1 MESGLAAL
9 PVAVTQQNNTT
20 TNAQKNKGGF
30 GGGLLY
36 ILRNIGAGIVGVGEG
51 IYDYIVGGFAK
62 AAGNESYA
70 RRLMENNI
78 SVRMQQRAYEDFNPN
93 KGWEFAGQVAS
104 GIGQST
110 VGLVVAAGLTAATG
124 GGALVAGLASG
135 ATIGLSAAGLST
147 ADAYNKTGELGGKEF
162 LYGAASGLVEG
173 GLEGVTGAAGKI
185 GARVAKQTA
194 RSTAKNVVRKS
205 LVKDVFTDAC
215 GEFVEESLSEIIQP
229 YLERGLK
236 IDENAENATAQEV
249 VYAGLVGFVSGALM
263 SGTTSAAMSA
273 RNAARGDN
281 AIKTGKV
288 NEIINE
294 ATAISKYVTEAENS
308 KLVLPAFRD
317 MTASLNAYNNTA
329 DKTSLLAKTYLGEV
343 QRGIAY
349 VRASAFVQNSRDNIM
364 NNADAI
370 VDWYAKQGQTISA
383 DDIRA
388 DKDGIATRIA
398 ISDVAG
404 KLIMPDYTSR
414 TMGTAINKAE
424 KEFRKKGIISDETN
438 NEIVDAYR
446 QMERLNVERNGG
458 TIDEADYTYSQD
470 YRITADDLKKFKD
483 GADFMQKR
491 DMLADNY
498 ENSYD
503 RDNQNMAIFS
513 AISSGKTTVAE
524 VEAIKKLA
532 KRGGVKVRWE
542 NIPIKDG
549 NVVNG
554 SYESGTITINVR
566 GVDSFSR
573 TVVHEYIHNIAKN
586 AQTVFAK
593 LRTAIESV
601 CAENAELQKV
611 YDNAIEAYKK
621 AEPGKSD
628 AYYAEDAVCKVAE
641 RFISEFGTNEKGKID
656 LSNVDKGHIRTIR
669 EFFNRIRER
678 VKQFGVKKSND
689 NMTNVIRILDE
700 ILSKK
705 TVDKSKNVANN
716 KVKGEVEYARY
727 SIDQQDAENQ
737 FRRLQEASKRLSD
750 RDVALYHSGREQVDE
765 IVRGRLARVF
775 RDKLGAERSRL
786 RYDIRVLKNSETG
799 ADVKIYEN
807 VSAQTFHDIFEIV
820 HKYLKYGDAVD
831 VHNVKSSEW
840 SVGYADTKNFL
851 TSDGLGGFA
860 ITKNGDL
867 VSVFNLGQKGFLRS
881 ISDYVKEQGAKTLDC
896 YNSIAQPLPIMYKK
910 LGFQSASVL
919 EFNYDIIAEDRGK
932 AYADEFVKTYGEAPV
947 HFMVLTDQN
956 VETKHFSKDQYDE
969 AVAYQQSFTKKIKEN
984 NRKSYAGQ
992 QSQTWDESR
1001 RDRAIDMMLDKKSP
1015 EEIYRETGLFIGA
1028 DGYMRYEIDDSKMKV
1043 NRHIP
1048 VSDSSTLSSIDKT
1061 NKLNEHYKERVI
1073 YYERT
1078 IEDFQT
1084 RLDGYNLPDFVVED
1098 YKKSIRRYK
1107 KEIADIKKE
1116 IRINDNRLNLLLN
1129 EAQVNID
1136 IDKAGVNALYN
1147 KDTTTKAKLSEIITH
1162 DELFKAYPQI
1172 RNVEIVFNKNM
1183 KKGEFANATI
1193 PQKGGVRSSAYIE
1206 VSKQAFYKDGVFSVD
1221 EFKKTLMHEV
1231 QHIIQAYEGF
1241 ANGSLPSEQ
1250 YERLRR
1256 IAVAD
1261 YKKNPSAYKNIA
1273 DTAEEFADV
1282 MVTPR
1287 DAFRAYQNV
1296 YGEQEAR
1303 NVEDRLKLSKE
1314 ERAKTMPFAGNK
1326 DSILSTGERPI
1337 NGVASQKS
1345 YTDEFATLAMQ
1356 WAHSDKTKVGERTIR
1371 FKGDVPVVI
1380 EKTEDGFRKI
1390 RIKEKAES
1398 SLWRKVN
1405 EHNDRQRESG
1415 VLTDAGRL
1423 RTLPGDLL
1431 GNSGNDEQ
1439 RHKQG
1444 ERDGGLYRGKSQR
1457 DRNGTDKQS
1466 DGDRRYS
1473 ISDQLEQA
1481 HPLLEMPTH
1490 ERSKRIVDIKERAK
1504 DTKTSFLIGWV
1515 NAQAGIEKYCKLLG
1529 EKNIEATTNFARA
1542 SSSAANYMIEKE
1554 LRPLFE
1560 SLKKGRSYDKEYAT
1574 VFMEYLLHW
1583 HNTDRMAQGIEKPV
1597 FGESVSAEDSRARI
1611 SNIEKVHPEF
1621 KALAVQV
1628 WEYGKKLL
1636 TMQKDGGLIT
1646 QELYDT
1652 LSARYPH
1659 YVPTFRDGEGAQ
1671 TIGAIRGKGFIEIN
1685 RSIKSAKGS
1694 DLNILPIDVML
1705 ARKTMQIFKASRIN
1719 AVAQSLCRA
1728 GIADEN
1734 MSRVAVIGR
1743 ERVNA
1748 DVDYDLYRP
1757 KNNQITFFEN
1767 GEAVTLA
1774 VSSDIF
1780 KGFDAFH
1787 SNPNSEW
1794 NNPIL
1799 NATTKWNNAFKK
1811 LVTAYNPFFTVR
1823 NALRDLQD
1831 AGLYTRHSWAQFAK
1845 NYAVAY
1851 KEITTNGKYWQEY
1864 RAAGGLNS
1872 SVFDYE
1878 RGYKRSPSGLK
1889 KALSIIETVNIAVEQ
1904 APRLSEFISS
1914 RQAGV
1919 GVEQSLLN
1927 AADVTVNFGRSGV
1940 FARKLN
1946 STAVPFLNPSIQGF
1960 DKFIR
1965 TAFGRKTAKEWVRL
1979 IIRAAMLGIG
1989 AGLLNDLLLG
1999 DDDEYKNLRQT
2010 DKENYYILKIGQG
2023 KFLKLP
2029 KGRINAS
2036 IGQIFYTSKQLANK
2050 EKVDWKS
2057 ELSNLNANMS
2067 PVENLGRFVWSP
2079 FTDAA
2084 SNRTWYGTPIES
2096 TKFENVAPKNRYDEN
2111 TSSIAIAIGKAIN
2124 YSPKKIN
2131 YLLDQY
2137 TGIIGDIVLPVTTKA
2152 SSRNIIEQNFTLDSV
2167 SQSKTST
2174 AFYDEIEEAT
2184 YAKND
2189 GDLLAKAKLS
2199 YLNKMKKKV
2208 SDLNR
2213 KKREIQ
2219 NSGLS
2224 NSEKKEQVRALQ
2236 VLINGIQNTALQN
2249 VGIFED
2255 ELSRYNL
2262 TDETYDAV
2270 YLAAYRSAFGA
2281 QSAFEQYDTNVY
2293 AKAKLMN
2300 TLGIDYENYFDI
2312 YFTLK
2317 TTENDVDKK
2326 GNVVKGSKK
2335 NKATKYIKSLKGL
2348 SAVQKAII
2356 LATAGYSLNDSLKS
2370 KVKSLAKG
2378 LSEEDKAML
2387 YNICGITDKKKSITA
2402 VA

>member
-36 ILRNIGAGIVGVGEG
+36 ILRNIGAGVVGVGEG

-78 SVRMQQRAYEDFNPN
+78 SGRMQQQAYEDFNPN

-263 SGTTSAAMSA
+263 SGTTSTAMSA

-343 QRGIAY
+343 QRGIAN

-424 KEFRKKGIISDETN
+424 KEFRKRGIISDETN

-700 ILSKK
+700 ILSEK

-716 KVKGEVEYARY
+716 
-727 SIDQQDAENQ
+727 
-737 FRRLQEASKRLSD
+737 
-750 RDVALYHSGREQVDE
+750 
-765 IVRGRLARVF
+765 
-775 RDKLGAERSRL
+775 
-786 RYDIRVLKNSETG
+786 T
-799 ADVKIYEN
+799 
-807 VSAQTFHDIFEIV
+807 
-820 HKYLKYGDAVD
+820 
-831 VHNVKSSEW
+831 
-840 SVGYADTKNFL
+840 
-851 TSDGLGGFA
+851 
-860 ITKNGDL
+860 
-867 VSVFNLGQKGFLRS
+867 
-881 ISDYVKEQGAKTLDC
+881 
-896 YNSIAQPLPIMYKK
+896 
-910 LGFQSASVL
+910 
-919 EFNYDIIAEDRGK
+919 
-932 AYADEFVKTYGEAPV
+932 
-947 HFMVLTDQN
+947 
-956 VETKHFSKDQYDE
+956 
-969 AVAYQQSFTKKIKEN
+969 EN

-992 QSQTWDESR
+992 HSQTWDESR

-1073 YYERT
+1073 YYEMT
-1078 IEDFQT
+1078 IDDFQT
-1084 RLDGYNLPDFVVED
+1084 RLDGYNLPDFVVAD

-1116 IRINDNRLNLLLN
+1116 IRINDNRLKLLLN

-1380 EKTEDGFRKI
+1380 EKTVEGFRKVAT
-1390 RIKEKAES
+1390 IKQNAEYNKILES
-1398 SLWRKVN
+1398 IN
-1405 EHNDRQRESG
+1405 EHNDRARDSG
-1415 VLTDAGRL
+1415 LYDNIEVTEFGR
-1423 RTLPGDLL
+1423 RNNS
-1431 GNSGNDEQ
+1431 GNSGNDGQ
-1439 RHKQG
+1439 RYGQNA
-1444 ERDGGLYRGKSQR
+1444 RDGRVYQEKSER
-1457 DRNGTDKQS
+1457 NGNGTDKQS

-1628 WEYGKKLL
+1628 WKYGKKLL

-2050 EKVDWKS
+2050 EKVDWKA

-2096 TKFENVAPKNRYDEN
+2096 AKFENVAPKNRYDEN

-2208 SDLNR
+2208 SDLTR
-2213 KKREIQ
+2213 QKRDIQ

-2281 QSAFEQYDTNVY
+2281 QSAFEQYDANVY

>member
-78 SVRMQQRAYEDFNPN
+78 SGRMQQRAYEDFNPN

-263 SGTTSAAMSA
+263 SGTTSTAMSA

-288 NEIINE
+288 NEIISE

-343 QRGIAY
+343 QRGIAN

-398 ISDVAG
+398 INDVAG

-656 LSNVDKGHIRTIR
+656 LSSVDKGHIRTIR

-716 KVKGEVEYARY
+716 
-727 SIDQQDAENQ
+727 
-737 FRRLQEASKRLSD
+737 
-750 RDVALYHSGREQVDE
+750 
-765 IVRGRLARVF
+765 
-775 RDKLGAERSRL
+775 
-786 RYDIRVLKNSETG
+786 T
-799 ADVKIYEN
+799 
-807 VSAQTFHDIFEIV
+807 
-820 HKYLKYGDAVD
+820 
-831 VHNVKSSEW
+831 
-840 SVGYADTKNFL
+840 
-851 TSDGLGGFA
+851 
-860 ITKNGDL
+860 
-867 VSVFNLGQKGFLRS
+867 
-881 ISDYVKEQGAKTLDC
+881 
-896 YNSIAQPLPIMYKK
+896 
-910 LGFQSASVL
+910 
-919 EFNYDIIAEDRGK
+919 
-932 AYADEFVKTYGEAPV
+932 
-947 HFMVLTDQN
+947 
-956 VETKHFSKDQYDE
+956 
-969 AVAYQQSFTKKIKEN
+969 EN

-992 QSQTWDESR
+992 HSQTWDESR

-1073 YYERT
+1073 YYEMT

-1098 YKKSIRRYK
+1098 YQKSIRRYK

-1116 IRINDNRLNLLLN
+1116 IRINDNRLKLLLN

-1147 KDTTTKAKLSEIITH
+1147 KDKTTKAKLSEIITH

-1206 VSKQAFYKDGVFSVD
+1206 VSKQAFYKDGVFSVG

-1583 HNTDRMAQGIEKPV
+1583 HNTDRMAQGVEKPV

-1757 KNNQITFFEN
+1757 KDNQITFFEN

-1914 RQAGV
+1914 RQAGI

-2096 TKFENVAPKNRYDEN
+2096 AKFENVAPKNRYDEN

-2167 SQSKTST
+2167 SQSTTST

-2213 KKREIQ
+2213 QKREIQ

-2281 QSAFEQYDTNVY
+2281 QSAFEQYDANVY

>member
-78 SVRMQQRAYEDFNPN
+78 SGRMQQRAYEDFNPN

-263 SGTTSAAMSA
+263 SGTTSTAMSA

-343 QRGIAY
+343 QRGIAN

-424 KEFRKKGIISDETN
+424 KEFRKRGIISDETN

-716 KVKGEVEYARY
+716 
-727 SIDQQDAENQ
+727 
-737 FRRLQEASKRLSD
+737 
-750 RDVALYHSGREQVDE
+750 
-765 IVRGRLARVF
+765 
-775 RDKLGAERSRL
+775 
-786 RYDIRVLKNSETG
+786 T
-799 ADVKIYEN
+799 
-807 VSAQTFHDIFEIV
+807 
-820 HKYLKYGDAVD
+820 
-831 VHNVKSSEW
+831 
-840 SVGYADTKNFL
+840 
-851 TSDGLGGFA
+851 
-860 ITKNGDL
+860 
-867 VSVFNLGQKGFLRS
+867 
-881 ISDYVKEQGAKTLDC
+881 
-896 YNSIAQPLPIMYKK
+896 
-910 LGFQSASVL
+910 
-919 EFNYDIIAEDRGK
+919 
-932 AYADEFVKTYGEAPV
+932 
-947 HFMVLTDQN
+947 
-956 VETKHFSKDQYDE
+956 
-969 AVAYQQSFTKKIKEN
+969 EN

-992 QSQTWDESR
+992 HSQTWDESR

-1048 VSDSSTLSSIDKT
+1048 VSDSSTLSNINKT

-1073 YYERT
+1073 YYEMT
-1078 IEDFQT
+1078 IDDFQT

-1116 IRINDNRLNLLLN
+1116 IRINDNRLKLLLN

-1147 KDTTTKAKLSEIITH
+1147 KDKTTKAKLSEIITH

-1390 RIKEKAES
+1390 RTKEKAES

-1757 KNNQITFFEN
+1757 KDNQITFFEN

-1914 RQAGV
+1914 RQAGI

-2096 TKFENVAPKNRYDEN
+2096 AKFENVAPKNRYDEN

-2213 KKREIQ
+2213 QKRDIQ

>member
-36 ILRNIGAGIVGVGEG
+36 ILRNIGAGVVGVGEG

-78 SVRMQQRAYEDFNPN
+78 SGRMQQRAYEDFNPN

-263 SGTTSAAMSA
+263 SGTTSTAMSA

-446 QMERLNVERNGG
+446 QMERLKVERNGG

-586 AQTVFAK
+586 AQTVFAN

-700 ILSKK
+700 ILSEK

-716 KVKGEVEYARY
+716 
-727 SIDQQDAENQ
+727 
-737 FRRLQEASKRLSD
+737 
-750 RDVALYHSGREQVDE
+750 
-765 IVRGRLARVF
+765 
-775 RDKLGAERSRL
+775 
-786 RYDIRVLKNSETG
+786 T
-799 ADVKIYEN
+799 
-807 VSAQTFHDIFEIV
+807 
-820 HKYLKYGDAVD
+820 
-831 VHNVKSSEW
+831 
-840 SVGYADTKNFL
+840 
-851 TSDGLGGFA
+851 
-860 ITKNGDL
+860 
-867 VSVFNLGQKGFLRS
+867 
-881 ISDYVKEQGAKTLDC
+881 
-896 YNSIAQPLPIMYKK
+896 
-910 LGFQSASVL
+910 
-919 EFNYDIIAEDRGK
+919 
-932 AYADEFVKTYGEAPV
+932 
-947 HFMVLTDQN
+947 
-956 VETKHFSKDQYDE
+956 
-969 AVAYQQSFTKKIKEN
+969 EN

-992 QSQTWDESR
+992 HSQTWDESR

-1015 EEIYRETGLFIGA
+1015 EEIYSETGLFIGA

-1073 YYERT
+1073 YYEMT

-1084 RLDGYNLPDFVVED
+1084 RLDGYNLPDFVAAD

-1116 IRINDNRLNLLLN
+1116 IRINDNRLKLLLN

-1206 VSKQAFYKDGVFSVD
+1206 VSKQAFYKDGAFSVD

-1273 DTAEEFADV
+1273 DTAEDFADV

-1337 NGVASQKS
+1337 NGVASRKS

-1356 WAHSDKTKVGERTIR
+1356 WAHSDKTKVGEQTVR
-1371 FKGDVPVVI
+1371 FKGDKAVLI
-1380 EKTEDGFRKI
+1380 EKTQDSYIIVAEFSN
-1390 RIKEKAES
+1390 IKEISQWRQIYEKYDRRREN
-1398 SLWRKVN
+1398 SLDGYSKKFEIADGDVRVVMRDDGRKV
-1405 EHNDRQRESG
+1405 
-1415 VLTDAGRL
+1415 
-1423 RTLPGDLL
+1423 
-1431 GNSGNDEQ
+1431 
-1439 RHKQG
+1439 G
-1444 ERDGGLYRGKSQR
+1444 ERGRISEIYQEKSER
-1457 DRNGTDKQS
+1457 NRNGTDKQS

-1628 WEYGKKLL
+1628 WKYGKKLL

-1734 MSRVAVIGR
+1734 MSRVAVIER

-1799 NATTKWNNAFKK
+1799 NATTKWNSAFKK

-1914 RQAGV
+1914 RQAGI

-1940 FARKLN
+1940 FAKKLN

-2096 TKFENVAPKNRYDEN
+2096 AKFENVAPKNRYDEN

-2213 KKREIQ
+2213 QKREIQ

>member
-1 MESGLAAL
+1 MGSGLAAL

-70 RRLMENNI
+70 RHLMENNI
-78 SVRMQQRAYEDFNPN
+78 SGRMQQRAYEDFNPN

-263 SGTTSAAMSA
+263 SGTTSTAMSA

-343 QRGIAY
+343 QRGIAN

-700 ILSKK
+700 ILSEK

-716 KVKGEVEYARY
+716 
-727 SIDQQDAENQ
+727 
-737 FRRLQEASKRLSD
+737 
-750 RDVALYHSGREQVDE
+750 
-765 IVRGRLARVF
+765 
-775 RDKLGAERSRL
+775 
-786 RYDIRVLKNSETG
+786 T
-799 ADVKIYEN
+799 
-807 VSAQTFHDIFEIV
+807 
-820 HKYLKYGDAVD
+820 
-831 VHNVKSSEW
+831 
-840 SVGYADTKNFL
+840 
-851 TSDGLGGFA
+851 
-860 ITKNGDL
+860 
-867 VSVFNLGQKGFLRS
+867 
-881 ISDYVKEQGAKTLDC
+881 
-896 YNSIAQPLPIMYKK
+896 
-910 LGFQSASVL
+910 
-919 EFNYDIIAEDRGK
+919 
-932 AYADEFVKTYGEAPV
+932 
-947 HFMVLTDQN
+947 
-956 VETKHFSKDQYDE
+956 
-969 AVAYQQSFTKKIKEN
+969 EN

-992 QSQTWDESR
+992 HSQTWDESR

-1048 VSDSSTLSSIDKT
+1048 VSDNSTLSNINKT

-1073 YYERT
+1073 YYEMT

-1084 RLDGYNLPDFVVED
+1084 RLDGYNLPDFVAAD

-1116 IRINDNRLNLLLN
+1116 IRINDNRLKLLLN

-1147 KDTTTKAKLSEIITH
+1147 KDKTTKAKLSEIITH

-1206 VSKQAFYKDGVFSVD
+1206 VSKQAFYKDGVFSVG

-1273 DTAEEFADV
+1273 DTAEDFADV

-1356 WAHSDKTKVGERTIR
+1356 WAHSDKTKVGDWTIR
-1371 FKGDVPVVI
+1371 FKGDVPILI

-1390 RIKEKAES
+1390 RSVKITDYYS
-1398 SLWRKVN
+1398 QWREVN
-1405 EHNDRQRESG
+1405 EHNNRQRESG
-1415 VLTDAGRL
+1415 VLTDIGGL
-1423 RTLPGDLL
+1423 RSLQRDVL
-1431 GNSGNDEQ
+1431 GNSGNDG
-1439 RHKQG
+1439 RRSKQN
-1444 ERDGGLYRGKSQR
+1444 ERDGGFYRSKSQR
-1457 DRNGTDKQS
+1457 DGNGTVEKS
-1466 DGDRRYS
+1466 VGDIRYS

-1628 WEYGKKLL
+1628 WKYGKKLL

-2050 EKVDWKS
+2050 EKVDWKA

-2096 TKFENVAPKNRYDEN
+2096 AKFENVAPKNRYDEN

-2208 SDLNR
+2208 SDLTR
-2213 KKREIQ
+2213 QKRDIQ

-2378 LSEEDKAML
+2378 LSKEDKAML

>member
-78 SVRMQQRAYEDFNPN
+78 SGRMQQRAYEDFNPN

-263 SGTTSAAMSA
+263 SGTTSTAMSA

-343 QRGIAY
+343 QRGIAN

-424 KEFRKKGIISDETN
+424 KEFRKRGIISDETN

-716 KVKGEVEYARY
+716 
-727 SIDQQDAENQ
+727 
-737 FRRLQEASKRLSD
+737 
-750 RDVALYHSGREQVDE
+750 
-765 IVRGRLARVF
+765 
-775 RDKLGAERSRL
+775 
-786 RYDIRVLKNSETG
+786 T
-799 ADVKIYEN
+799 
-807 VSAQTFHDIFEIV
+807 
-820 HKYLKYGDAVD
+820 
-831 VHNVKSSEW
+831 
-840 SVGYADTKNFL
+840 
-851 TSDGLGGFA
+851 
-860 ITKNGDL
+860 
-867 VSVFNLGQKGFLRS
+867 
-881 ISDYVKEQGAKTLDC
+881 
-896 YNSIAQPLPIMYKK
+896 
-910 LGFQSASVL
+910 
-919 EFNYDIIAEDRGK
+919 
-932 AYADEFVKTYGEAPV
+932 
-947 HFMVLTDQN
+947 
-956 VETKHFSKDQYDE
+956 
-969 AVAYQQSFTKKIKEN
+969 EN

-992 QSQTWDESR
+992 HSQTWDESR

-1048 VSDSSTLSSIDKT
+1048 VSDSSTLSNINKT

-1073 YYERT
+1073 YYEMT
-1078 IEDFQT
+1078 IDDFQT

-1116 IRINDNRLNLLLN
+1116 IRINDNRLKLLLN

-1147 KDTTTKAKLSEIITH
+1147 KDKTTKAKLSEIITH

-1583 HNTDRMAQGIEKPV
+1583 HNTDRMVQGIEKPV

-1757 KNNQITFFEN
+1757 KDNQITFFEN

-2050 EKVDWKS
+2050 EKVDWKA

>member
-78 SVRMQQRAYEDFNPN
+78 SGRMQQRAYEDFNPN

-263 SGTTSAAMSA
+263 SGTTSTAMSA

-343 QRGIAY
+343 QRGIAN

-716 KVKGEVEYARY
+716 
-727 SIDQQDAENQ
+727 
-737 FRRLQEASKRLSD
+737 
-750 RDVALYHSGREQVDE
+750 
-765 IVRGRLARVF
+765 
-775 RDKLGAERSRL
+775 
-786 RYDIRVLKNSETG
+786 T
-799 ADVKIYEN
+799 
-807 VSAQTFHDIFEIV
+807 
-820 HKYLKYGDAVD
+820 
-831 VHNVKSSEW
+831 
-840 SVGYADTKNFL
+840 
-851 TSDGLGGFA
+851 
-860 ITKNGDL
+860 
-867 VSVFNLGQKGFLRS
+867 
-881 ISDYVKEQGAKTLDC
+881 
-896 YNSIAQPLPIMYKK
+896 
-910 LGFQSASVL
+910 
-919 EFNYDIIAEDRGK
+919 
-932 AYADEFVKTYGEAPV
+932 
-947 HFMVLTDQN
+947 
-956 VETKHFSKDQYDE
+956 
-969 AVAYQQSFTKKIKEN
+969 EN

-992 QSQTWDESR
+992 HSQTWDESR

-1048 VSDSSTLSSIDKT
+1048 VSDSSTLSNINKT

-1098 YKKSIRRYK
+1098 YQKSIRRYK

-1116 IRINDNRLNLLLN
+1116 IRINDNRLKLLLN

-1206 VSKQAFYKDGVFSVD
+1206 VSKQAFYKDGAFSVG

-1356 WAHSDKTKVGERTIR
+1356 WAHSDKTKVGDWTVR
-1371 FKGDVPVVI
+1371 FKGDVPIVI

-1390 RIKEKAES
+1390 RTKEKAES

-1405 EHNDRQRESG
+1405 EHNDRKRESG

-1457 DRNGTDKQS
+1457 DGNGTVEKS
-1466 DGDRRYS
+1466 GGDRRYS

-1597 FGESVSAEDSRARI
+1597 FGESVSEEDSRARI

-1628 WEYGKKLL
+1628 WKYGKKLL

-1799 NATTKWNNAFKK
+1799 NATTKWNNTFKK

-2096 TKFENVAPKNRYDEN
+2096 AKFENVAPKNRYDEN

-2208 SDLNR
+2208 SDLTR
-2213 KKREIQ
+2213 QKRDIQ

-2281 QSAFEQYDTNVY
+2281 QSAFEQYDANVY

-2348 SAVQKAII
+2348 SAAQKAII

>member
-78 SVRMQQRAYEDFNPN
+78 SGRMQQRAYDDFNPN

-263 SGTTSAAMSA
+263 SGTTSTAMSA

-343 QRGIAY
+343 QRGIAN

-542 NIPIKDG
+542 NVPIKDG

-554 SYESGTITINVR
+554 SYESGMITINVR

-689 NMTNVIRILDE
+689 NMTNVIKILDE

-716 KVKGEVEYARY
+716 
-727 SIDQQDAENQ
+727 
-737 FRRLQEASKRLSD
+737 
-750 RDVALYHSGREQVDE
+750 
-765 IVRGRLARVF
+765 
-775 RDKLGAERSRL
+775 
-786 RYDIRVLKNSETG
+786 T
-799 ADVKIYEN
+799 
-807 VSAQTFHDIFEIV
+807 
-820 HKYLKYGDAVD
+820 
-831 VHNVKSSEW
+831 
-840 SVGYADTKNFL
+840 
-851 TSDGLGGFA
+851 
-860 ITKNGDL
+860 
-867 VSVFNLGQKGFLRS
+867 
-881 ISDYVKEQGAKTLDC
+881 
-896 YNSIAQPLPIMYKK
+896 
-910 LGFQSASVL
+910 
-919 EFNYDIIAEDRGK
+919 
-932 AYADEFVKTYGEAPV
+932 
-947 HFMVLTDQN
+947 
-956 VETKHFSKDQYDE
+956 
-969 AVAYQQSFTKKIKEN
+969 EN

-992 QSQTWDESR
+992 HSQTWDESR

-1048 VSDSSTLSSIDKT
+1048 VSDSSTLSSINKT

-1073 YYERT
+1073 YYERK

-1116 IRINDNRLNLLLN
+1116 IRITDNRLKLLLN

-1206 VSKQAFYKDGVFSVD
+1206 VSKQAFYKDGVFSVG

-1380 EKTEDGFRKI
+1380 EKTIEGFRQVATIKQNADYNKI
-1390 RIKEKAES
+1390 LES
-1398 SLWRKVN
+1398 IN
-1405 EHNDRQRESG
+1405 EHNDRARDSG
-1415 VLTDAGRL
+1415 LYDNIEVTEFGR
-1423 RTLPGDLL
+1423 RNNS
-1431 GNSGNDEQ
+1431 GNSGNDGQ
-1439 RHKQG
+1439 RYGQNA
-1444 ERDGGLYRGKSQR
+1444 RDGRVYQEKSER
-1457 DRNGTDKQS
+1457 NGNGTDKQS

-1628 WEYGKKLL
+1628 WKYGKKLL

-2050 EKVDWKS
+2050 EKVDWKA

-2096 TKFENVAPKNRYDEN
+2096 AKFENVAPKNRYDEN

-2213 KKREIQ
+2213 KKRDIQ

-2281 QSAFEQYDTNVY
+2281 QSAFEQYDANVY

>member
-70 RRLMENNI
+70 RHLMENNI
-78 SVRMQQRAYEDFNPN
+78 SGRMQQRAYEDFNPN

-263 SGTTSAAMSA
+263 SGTTSTAMSA

-288 NEIINE
+288 NEIISE

-542 NIPIKDG
+542 NVPIKDG

-669 EFFNRIRER
+669 EFFNRIKER

-716 KVKGEVEYARY
+716 
-727 SIDQQDAENQ
+727 
-737 FRRLQEASKRLSD
+737 
-750 RDVALYHSGREQVDE
+750 
-765 IVRGRLARVF
+765 
-775 RDKLGAERSRL
+775 
-786 RYDIRVLKNSETG
+786 T
-799 ADVKIYEN
+799 
-807 VSAQTFHDIFEIV
+807 
-820 HKYLKYGDAVD
+820 
-831 VHNVKSSEW
+831 
-840 SVGYADTKNFL
+840 
-851 TSDGLGGFA
+851 
-860 ITKNGDL
+860 
-867 VSVFNLGQKGFLRS
+867 
-881 ISDYVKEQGAKTLDC
+881 
-896 YNSIAQPLPIMYKK
+896 
-910 LGFQSASVL
+910 
-919 EFNYDIIAEDRGK
+919 
-932 AYADEFVKTYGEAPV
+932 
-947 HFMVLTDQN
+947 
-956 VETKHFSKDQYDE
+956 
-969 AVAYQQSFTKKIKEN
+969 EN

-992 QSQTWDESR
+992 HSQTWDESR

-1048 VSDSSTLSSIDKT
+1048 VSDNSTLSSIDKT

-1116 IRINDNRLNLLLN
+1116 IRINDNRLKLLLN

-1371 FKGDVPVVI
+1371 FKGDVPFVI
-1380 EKTEDGFRKI
+1380 EKTVDGFRKI
-1390 RIKEKAES
+1390 S
-1398 SLWRKVN
+1398 SVKITDYYLQWRKVN
-1405 EHNDRQRESG
+1405 EHNNRQRESG
-1415 VLTDAGRL
+1415 VLTDIGGL
-1423 RTLPGDLL
+1423 RSLQRDVL
-1431 GNSGNDEQ
+1431 GNSGNDG
-1439 RHKQG
+1439 RRSKQN

-1457 DRNGTDKQS
+1457 DGNGTDKQS

-1628 WEYGKKLL
+1628 WKYGKKLL

-2096 TKFENVAPKNRYDEN
+2096 AKFENVAPKNRYDEN

-2213 KKREIQ
+2213 QKRDIQ

>member
-36 ILRNIGAGIVGVGEG
+36 VLRNIGAGVVGVGEG

-78 SVRMQQRAYEDFNPN
+78 SGRMQQRAYEDFNPN

-263 SGTTSAAMSA
+263 SGTTSTAMSA

-343 QRGIAY
+343 QRGIAN

-424 KEFRKKGIISDETN
+424 KEFRKRGIISDETN

-700 ILSKK
+700 ILSEK

-716 KVKGEVEYARY
+716 
-727 SIDQQDAENQ
+727 
-737 FRRLQEASKRLSD
+737 
-750 RDVALYHSGREQVDE
+750 
-765 IVRGRLARVF
+765 
-775 RDKLGAERSRL
+775 
-786 RYDIRVLKNSETG
+786 T
-799 ADVKIYEN
+799 
-807 VSAQTFHDIFEIV
+807 
-820 HKYLKYGDAVD
+820 
-831 VHNVKSSEW
+831 
-840 SVGYADTKNFL
+840 
-851 TSDGLGGFA
+851 
-860 ITKNGDL
+860 
-867 VSVFNLGQKGFLRS
+867 
-881 ISDYVKEQGAKTLDC
+881 
-896 YNSIAQPLPIMYKK
+896 
-910 LGFQSASVL
+910 
-919 EFNYDIIAEDRGK
+919 
-932 AYADEFVKTYGEAPV
+932 
-947 HFMVLTDQN
+947 
-956 VETKHFSKDQYDE
+956 
-969 AVAYQQSFTKKIKEN
+969 EN

-992 QSQTWDESR
+992 HSQTWDESR

-1073 YYERT
+1073 YYEMT

-1084 RLDGYNLPDFVVED
+1084 RLDGYNLPDFVAAD

-1116 IRINDNRLNLLLN
+1116 IRINDNRLKLLLN

-1147 KDTTTKAKLSEIITH
+1147 KDKTTKAKLSEIITH

-1273 DTAEEFADV
+1273 DTAEDFADV

-1356 WAHSDKTKVGERTIR
+1356 WAHSDKTKVGDWTIR
-1371 FKGDVPVVI
+1371 FKGDVPILI

-1390 RIKEKAES
+1390 RSVKITDYYS
-1398 SLWRKVN
+1398 QWREVN
-1405 EHNDRQRESG
+1405 EHNNRQRESG
-1415 VLTDAGRL
+1415 VLTDIGGL
-1423 RTLPGDLL
+1423 RSLQRDVL
-1431 GNSGNDEQ
+1431 GNSGNDG
-1439 RHKQG
+1439 RRSKQN
-1444 ERDGGLYRGKSQR
+1444 ERDGGFYRSKSQR
-1457 DRNGTDKQS
+1457 DGNGTVEKS
-1466 DGDRRYS
+1466 VGDIRYS

-1628 WEYGKKLL
+1628 WKYGKKLL

>member
-78 SVRMQQRAYEDFNPN
+78 SGRMQQRAYEDFNPN

-343 QRGIAY
+343 QRGIAN

-438 NEIVDAYR
+438 NEIVDSYR

-542 NIPIKDG
+542 NVPIKDG

-689 NMTNVIRILDE
+689 NMTNVIKILDE

-716 KVKGEVEYARY
+716 
-727 SIDQQDAENQ
+727 
-737 FRRLQEASKRLSD
+737 
-750 RDVALYHSGREQVDE
+750 
-765 IVRGRLARVF
+765 
-775 RDKLGAERSRL
+775 
-786 RYDIRVLKNSETG
+786 
-799 ADVKIYEN
+799 
-807 VSAQTFHDIFEIV
+807 
-820 HKYLKYGDAVD
+820 
-831 VHNVKSSEW
+831 
-840 SVGYADTKNFL
+840 
-851 TSDGLGGFA
+851 
-860 ITKNGDL
+860 
-867 VSVFNLGQKGFLRS
+867 
-881 ISDYVKEQGAKTLDC
+881 
-896 YNSIAQPLPIMYKK
+896 M
-910 LGFQSASVL
+910 
-919 EFNYDIIAEDRGK
+919 
-932 AYADEFVKTYGEAPV
+932 
-947 HFMVLTDQN
+947 
-956 VETKHFSKDQYDE
+956 
-969 AVAYQQSFTKKIKEN
+969 EN

-992 QSQTWDESR
+992 HSQTWDESR

-1015 EEIYRETGLFIGA
+1015 EEIYSETGLFIGA

-1073 YYERT
+1073 YYEMT

-1084 RLDGYNLPDFVVED
+1084 RLDGYNLPDFVAAD

-1116 IRINDNRLNLLLN
+1116 IRINDNRLKLLLN

-1356 WAHSDKTKVGERTIR
+1356 WAHSDKTKVGDWTVR
-1371 FKGDVPVVI
+1371 FKGDVPIVI

-1390 RIKEKAES
+1390 RTKEKAES

-1405 EHNDRQRESG
+1405 EHNYRQRESG
-1415 VLTDAGRL
+1415 VLTDIGGL
-1423 RTLPGDLL
+1423 RALQGDLL
-1431 GNSGNDEQ
+1431 GNSGNDERQ
-1439 RHKQG
+1439 SKQN

-1457 DRNGTDKQS
+1457 DGNGTVEKS
-1466 DGDRRYS
+1466 GGDRRYS

-2096 TKFENVAPKNRYDEN
+2096 AKFENVAPKNRYDEN

-2213 KKREIQ
+2213 QKREIQ

>member
-36 ILRNIGAGIVGVGEG
+36 ILRNIGAGVVGVGEG

-70 RRLMENNI
+70 RHLMENNI
-78 SVRMQQRAYEDFNPN
+78 SGRMQQRAYEDFNPN

-263 SGTTSAAMSA
+263 SGTTSTAMSA

-343 QRGIAY
+343 QRGIAN

-573 TVVHEYIHNIAKN
+573 TVVHEYIHNIAKD

-689 NMTNVIRILDE
+689 NMTNVIKILDE

-716 KVKGEVEYARY
+716 
-727 SIDQQDAENQ
+727 
-737 FRRLQEASKRLSD
+737 
-750 RDVALYHSGREQVDE
+750 
-765 IVRGRLARVF
+765 
-775 RDKLGAERSRL
+775 
-786 RYDIRVLKNSETG
+786 
-799 ADVKIYEN
+799 
-807 VSAQTFHDIFEIV
+807 
-820 HKYLKYGDAVD
+820 
-831 VHNVKSSEW
+831 
-840 SVGYADTKNFL
+840 
-851 TSDGLGGFA
+851 
-860 ITKNGDL
+860 
-867 VSVFNLGQKGFLRS
+867 
-881 ISDYVKEQGAKTLDC
+881 
-896 YNSIAQPLPIMYKK
+896 M
-910 LGFQSASVL
+910 
-919 EFNYDIIAEDRGK
+919 
-932 AYADEFVKTYGEAPV
+932 
-947 HFMVLTDQN
+947 
-956 VETKHFSKDQYDE
+956 
-969 AVAYQQSFTKKIKEN
+969 EN

-992 QSQTWDESR
+992 HSQTWDESR

-1015 EEIYRETGLFIGA
+1015 EEIYSETGLFIGA

-1073 YYERT
+1073 YYEMT

-1084 RLDGYNLPDFVVED
+1084 RLDGYNLPDFVAAD

-1116 IRINDNRLNLLLN
+1116 IRINDNRLKLLLN

-1273 DTAEEFADV
+1273 DTAEDFADV

-1337 NGVASQKS
+1337 NGVASRKS

-1356 WAHSDKTKVGERTIR
+1356 WAHSDKTKVGEQTVR
-1371 FKGDVPVVI
+1371 FKGDKAVLI
-1380 EKTEDGFRKI
+1380 EKTQDSYIIVAEFSN
-1390 RIKEKAES
+1390 IKEISQWRQIYEKYDRRREN
-1398 SLWRKVN
+1398 SLDGYSKKFEIADGDVRVVMRDDGRKV
-1405 EHNDRQRESG
+1405 
-1415 VLTDAGRL
+1415 
-1423 RTLPGDLL
+1423 
-1431 GNSGNDEQ
+1431 
-1439 RHKQG
+1439 G
-1444 ERDGGLYRGKSQR
+1444 ERGRISEIYQEKSER
-1457 DRNGTDKQS
+1457 NRNGTDKQS

-1914 RQAGV
+1914 RQAGD

-2096 TKFENVAPKNRYDEN
+2096 AKFENVAPKNRYDEN

-2167 SQSKTST
+2167 SQSTTST

-2213 KKREIQ
+2213 QKREIQ

>member
-70 RRLMENNI
+70 RHLMENNI
-78 SVRMQQRAYEDFNPN
+78 SGRMQQRAYEDFNPN

-263 SGTTSAAMSA
+263 SGTTSTAMSA

-343 QRGIAY
+343 QRGIAN

-542 NIPIKDG
+542 NVPIKDG

-641 RFISEFGTNEKGKID
+641 RFISEFGTNEKGKIA

-716 KVKGEVEYARY
+716 
-727 SIDQQDAENQ
+727 
-737 FRRLQEASKRLSD
+737 
-750 RDVALYHSGREQVDE
+750 
-765 IVRGRLARVF
+765 
-775 RDKLGAERSRL
+775 
-786 RYDIRVLKNSETG
+786 
-799 ADVKIYEN
+799 
-807 VSAQTFHDIFEIV
+807 
-820 HKYLKYGDAVD
+820 
-831 VHNVKSSEW
+831 
-840 SVGYADTKNFL
+840 
-851 TSDGLGGFA
+851 
-860 ITKNGDL
+860 
-867 VSVFNLGQKGFLRS
+867 
-881 ISDYVKEQGAKTLDC
+881 
-896 YNSIAQPLPIMYKK
+896 M
-910 LGFQSASVL
+910 
-919 EFNYDIIAEDRGK
+919 
-932 AYADEFVKTYGEAPV
+932 
-947 HFMVLTDQN
+947 
-956 VETKHFSKDQYDE
+956 
-969 AVAYQQSFTKKIKEN
+969 EN

-992 QSQTWDESR
+992 HSQTWDESR

-1073 YYERT
+1073 YYEMT

-1084 RLDGYNLPDFVVED
+1084 RLDGYNLPDFVAAD

-1116 IRINDNRLNLLLN
+1116 IRINDNRLKLLLN

-1136 IDKAGVNALYN
+1136 IDKVGVNALYN

-1206 VSKQAFYKDGVFSVD
+1206 VSKQAFYKDGVFSVG

-1356 WAHSDKTKVGERTIR
+1356 WAHSDKTKVGDWTVR
-1371 FKGDVPVVI
+1371 FKGDVPIVI

-1390 RIKEKAES
+1390 RTKEKAES

-1405 EHNDRQRESG
+1405 EHNYRQRESG
-1415 VLTDAGRL
+1415 VLTDIGGL
-1423 RTLPGDLL
+1423 RALQGDLL
-1431 GNSGNDEQ
+1431 GNSGNDERQ
-1439 RHKQG
+1439 SKQN

-1457 DRNGTDKQS
+1457 DGNGTVEKS
-1466 DGDRRYS
+1466 GGDRRYS

-1560 SLKKGRSYDKEYAT
+1560 SLKKGHSYDKEYAT

-1583 HNTDRMAQGIEKPV
+1583 HNTDRMAQGVEKPV

-2096 TKFENVAPKNRYDEN
+2096 AKFENVAPKNRYDEN

-2208 SDLNR
+2208 SDLTR
-2213 KKREIQ
+2213 QKRDIQ

-2281 QSAFEQYDTNVY
+2281 QSAFEQYDANVY

-2348 SAVQKAII
+2348 SAVQKAIV

>member
-36 ILRNIGAGIVGVGEG
+36 ILRNIGAGVVGVGEG

-78 SVRMQQRAYEDFNPN
+78 SGRMQQRAYEDFNPN

-263 SGTTSAAMSA
+263 SGTTSTAMSA

-343 QRGIAY
+343 QRGIAN

-542 NIPIKDG
+542 NVPIKDG

-656 LSNVDKGHIRTIR
+656 LSSVDKGHIRTIR

-689 NMTNVIRILDE
+689 NMTNVIKILDE

-716 KVKGEVEYARY
+716 
-727 SIDQQDAENQ
+727 
-737 FRRLQEASKRLSD
+737 
-750 RDVALYHSGREQVDE
+750 
-765 IVRGRLARVF
+765 
-775 RDKLGAERSRL
+775 
-786 RYDIRVLKNSETG
+786 T
-799 ADVKIYEN
+799 
-807 VSAQTFHDIFEIV
+807 
-820 HKYLKYGDAVD
+820 
-831 VHNVKSSEW
+831 
-840 SVGYADTKNFL
+840 
-851 TSDGLGGFA
+851 
-860 ITKNGDL
+860 
-867 VSVFNLGQKGFLRS
+867 
-881 ISDYVKEQGAKTLDC
+881 
-896 YNSIAQPLPIMYKK
+896 
-910 LGFQSASVL
+910 
-919 EFNYDIIAEDRGK
+919 
-932 AYADEFVKTYGEAPV
+932 
-947 HFMVLTDQN
+947 
-956 VETKHFSKDQYDE
+956 
-969 AVAYQQSFTKKIKEN
+969 EN

-992 QSQTWDESR
+992 HSQTWDESR

-1048 VSDSSTLSSIDKT
+1048 VSDSSTLSSIGKT

-1116 IRINDNRLNLLLN
+1116 IRINDNRLKLLLN

-1380 EKTEDGFRKI
+1380 EKTIEGFRKVAT
-1390 RIKEKAES
+1390 IKQNADYNKILES
-1398 SLWRKVN
+1398 IN
-1405 EHNDRQRESG
+1405 EHNDRARDSG
-1415 VLTDAGRL
+1415 LYDNIEVTEFGR
-1423 RTLPGDLL
+1423 RNNS
-1431 GNSGNDEQ
+1431 GNSGNDGQ
-1439 RHKQG
+1439 RYGQNA
-1444 ERDGGLYRGKSQR
+1444 RDGRVYQEKSER
-1457 DRNGTDKQS
+1457 NGNGTDKQS

-1748 DVDYDLYRP
+1748 DVDYDVYRP
-1757 KNNQITFFEN
+1757 KDNQITFFEN

-2096 TKFENVAPKNRYDEN
+2096 AKFENVAPKNRYDEN

-2213 KKREIQ
+2213 QKREIQ

>member
-36 ILRNIGAGIVGVGEG
+36 ILRNIGAGFVGVGEG

-78 SVRMQQRAYEDFNPN
+78 SGRMQQRAYEDFNPN

-263 SGTTSAAMSA
+263 SGTTSTAMSA

-343 QRGIAY
+343 QRGIAN

-689 NMTNVIRILDE
+689 NMTNVIKILDE

-716 KVKGEVEYARY
+716 
-727 SIDQQDAENQ
+727 
-737 FRRLQEASKRLSD
+737 
-750 RDVALYHSGREQVDE
+750 
-765 IVRGRLARVF
+765 
-775 RDKLGAERSRL
+775 
-786 RYDIRVLKNSETG
+786 T
-799 ADVKIYEN
+799 
-807 VSAQTFHDIFEIV
+807 
-820 HKYLKYGDAVD
+820 
-831 VHNVKSSEW
+831 
-840 SVGYADTKNFL
+840 
-851 TSDGLGGFA
+851 
-860 ITKNGDL
+860 
-867 VSVFNLGQKGFLRS
+867 
-881 ISDYVKEQGAKTLDC
+881 
-896 YNSIAQPLPIMYKK
+896 
-910 LGFQSASVL
+910 
-919 EFNYDIIAEDRGK
+919 
-932 AYADEFVKTYGEAPV
+932 
-947 HFMVLTDQN
+947 
-956 VETKHFSKDQYDE
+956 
-969 AVAYQQSFTKKIKEN
+969 EN

-992 QSQTWDESR
+992 HSQTWDESR

-1048 VSDSSTLSSIDKT
+1048 VSDSSTLSNINKT

-1073 YYERT
+1073 YYEMT

-1084 RLDGYNLPDFVVED
+1084 RLDGYNLPDFVAAD

-1116 IRINDNRLNLLLN
+1116 IRINDNRLKLLLN

-1147 KDTTTKAKLSEIITH
+1147 KDKTTKAKLSEIITH

-1273 DTAEEFADV
+1273 DTAEDFADV

-1337 NGVASQKS
+1337 KGVASQKS

-1371 FKGDVPVVI
+1371 FKGDVPIVI

-1390 RIKEKAES
+1390 RTKEKTES

-1405 EHNDRQRESG
+1405 EHNNRQRESG
-1415 VLTDAGRL
+1415 VLTDIGGL
-1423 RTLPGDLL
+1423 RALQGDLL
-1431 GNSGNDEQ
+1431 GNSGNDERQ
-1439 RHKQG
+1439 SKQN

-1457 DRNGTDKQS
+1457 DGNGTDKQS

-1628 WEYGKKLL
+1628 WKYGKKLL

-1914 RQAGV
+1914 RQAGI

-2096 TKFENVAPKNRYDEN
+2096 AKFENVAPKNRYDEN

-2281 QSAFEQYDTNVY
+2281 QSAFEQYDANVY

>member
-78 SVRMQQRAYEDFNPN
+78 SGRMQQRAYEDFNPN

-135 ATIGLSAAGLST
+135 ATIGLSVAGLST

-263 SGTTSAAMSA
+263 SGTTSTAMSA

-343 QRGIAY
+343 QRGIAN

-656 LSNVDKGHIRTIR
+656 LSNVDKEHIRTIR

-716 KVKGEVEYARY
+716 
-727 SIDQQDAENQ
+727 
-737 FRRLQEASKRLSD
+737 
-750 RDVALYHSGREQVDE
+750 
-765 IVRGRLARVF
+765 
-775 RDKLGAERSRL
+775 
-786 RYDIRVLKNSETG
+786 T
-799 ADVKIYEN
+799 
-807 VSAQTFHDIFEIV
+807 
-820 HKYLKYGDAVD
+820 
-831 VHNVKSSEW
+831 
-840 SVGYADTKNFL
+840 
-851 TSDGLGGFA
+851 
-860 ITKNGDL
+860 
-867 VSVFNLGQKGFLRS
+867 
-881 ISDYVKEQGAKTLDC
+881 
-896 YNSIAQPLPIMYKK
+896 
-910 LGFQSASVL
+910 
-919 EFNYDIIAEDRGK
+919 
-932 AYADEFVKTYGEAPV
+932 
-947 HFMVLTDQN
+947 
-956 VETKHFSKDQYDE
+956 
-969 AVAYQQSFTKKIKEN
+969 EN

-992 QSQTWDESR
+992 HSQTWDESR

-1048 VSDSSTLSSIDKT
+1048 VSDSSTLSSINKT

-1098 YKKSIRRYK
+1098 YQKSIRRYK

-1116 IRINDNRLNLLLN
+1116 IRINDNRLKLLLN

-1147 KDTTTKAKLSEIITH
+1147 KDKTTKAKLSEIITH

-1356 WAHSDKTKVGERTIR
+1356 WAHSDKTKVGDWTVR
-1371 FKGDVPVVI
+1371 FKGDVPIVI

-1390 RIKEKAES
+1390 RTKEKAES

-1405 EHNDRQRESG
+1405 EHNDRKRESG

-1457 DRNGTDKQS
+1457 DGNGTVEKS
-1466 DGDRRYS
+1466 GGDRRYS

-1621 KALAVQV
+1621 KTLAVQV
-1628 WEYGKKLL
+1628 WKYGKKLL

-1914 RQAGV
+1914 RQAGI
-1919 GVEQSLLN
+1919 GVEPSLLN

-2096 TKFENVAPKNRYDEN
+2096 AKFENVAPKNRYDEN

-2152 SSRNIIEQNFTLDSV
+2152 SSRNIIEQNFMLDSV

-2281 QSAFEQYDTNVY
+2281 QSAFEQYDANVY

>member
-36 ILRNIGAGIVGVGEG
+36 VLRNIGAGVVGVGEG

-70 RRLMENNI
+70 RHLMENNI
-78 SVRMQQRAYEDFNPN
+78 SGRMQQRAYEDFNPN

-263 SGTTSAAMSA
+263 SGTTSTAMSA
-273 RNAARGDN
+273 LNAARGDN

-343 QRGIAY
+343 QRGIAN

-586 AQTVFAK
+586 AQTVFVK
-593 LRTAIESV
+593 LRTAIENV
-601 CAENAELQKV
+601 CAENAELQKL

-700 ILSKK
+700 ILSEK

-716 KVKGEVEYARY
+716 
-727 SIDQQDAENQ
+727 
-737 FRRLQEASKRLSD
+737 
-750 RDVALYHSGREQVDE
+750 
-765 IVRGRLARVF
+765 
-775 RDKLGAERSRL
+775 
-786 RYDIRVLKNSETG
+786 T
-799 ADVKIYEN
+799 
-807 VSAQTFHDIFEIV
+807 
-820 HKYLKYGDAVD
+820 
-831 VHNVKSSEW
+831 
-840 SVGYADTKNFL
+840 
-851 TSDGLGGFA
+851 
-860 ITKNGDL
+860 
-867 VSVFNLGQKGFLRS
+867 
-881 ISDYVKEQGAKTLDC
+881 
-896 YNSIAQPLPIMYKK
+896 
-910 LGFQSASVL
+910 
-919 EFNYDIIAEDRGK
+919 
-932 AYADEFVKTYGEAPV
+932 
-947 HFMVLTDQN
+947 
-956 VETKHFSKDQYDE
+956 
-969 AVAYQQSFTKKIKEN
+969 EN

-992 QSQTWDESR
+992 HSQTWDESR

-1048 VSDSSTLSSIDKT
+1048 VSDSSTLSSINKT

-1073 YYERT
+1073 YYEMT

-1084 RLDGYNLPDFVVED
+1084 RLDGYNLPDFVAAD

-1116 IRINDNRLNLLLN
+1116 IRINDNRLKLLLN

-1147 KDTTTKAKLSEIITH
+1147 KDKTTKAKLSEIITH

-1206 VSKQAFYKDGVFSVD
+1206 VSKQAFYKDGAFSVG

-1273 DTAEEFADV
+1273 DTAEDFADV

-1371 FKGDVPVVI
+1371 FKGDVPIVI

-1628 WEYGKKLL
+1628 WKYGKKLL

-1757 KNNQITFFEN
+1757 KDNQITFFEN

-1914 RQAGV
+1914 RQAGI

-2050 EKVDWKS
+2050 EKVDWKA

-2096 TKFENVAPKNRYDEN
+2096 AKFENVAPKNRYDEN

-2208 SDLNR
+2208 SDLTR
-2213 KKREIQ
+2213 QKRDIQ

-2281 QSAFEQYDTNVY
+2281 QSAFEQYDANVY

-2378 LSEEDKAML
+2378 LSEEDKVML

>member
-70 RRLMENNI
+70 RHLMENNI
-78 SVRMQQRAYEDFNPN
+78 SGRMQQRAYEDFNPN

-263 SGTTSAAMSA
+263 SGTTSTAMSA

-343 QRGIAY
+343 QRGIAN

-370 VDWYAKQGQTISA
+370 VDWYAKQGQTISE

-424 KEFRKKGIISDETN
+424 KEFRKRGIISDETN

-700 ILSKK
+700 ILSEK

-716 KVKGEVEYARY
+716 
-727 SIDQQDAENQ
+727 
-737 FRRLQEASKRLSD
+737 
-750 RDVALYHSGREQVDE
+750 
-765 IVRGRLARVF
+765 
-775 RDKLGAERSRL
+775 
-786 RYDIRVLKNSETG
+786 T
-799 ADVKIYEN
+799 
-807 VSAQTFHDIFEIV
+807 
-820 HKYLKYGDAVD
+820 
-831 VHNVKSSEW
+831 
-840 SVGYADTKNFL
+840 
-851 TSDGLGGFA
+851 
-860 ITKNGDL
+860 
-867 VSVFNLGQKGFLRS
+867 
-881 ISDYVKEQGAKTLDC
+881 
-896 YNSIAQPLPIMYKK
+896 
-910 LGFQSASVL
+910 
-919 EFNYDIIAEDRGK
+919 
-932 AYADEFVKTYGEAPV
+932 
-947 HFMVLTDQN
+947 
-956 VETKHFSKDQYDE
+956 
-969 AVAYQQSFTKKIKEN
+969 EN

-992 QSQTWDESR
+992 HSQTWDESR

-1048 VSDSSTLSSIDKT
+1048 VSDNSTLSNINKT

-1084 RLDGYNLPDFVVED
+1084 RLDGYNLPDFVAED

-1116 IRINDNRLNLLLN
+1116 IRINDNRLKLLLN

-1356 WAHSDKTKVGERTIR
+1356 WAHSDKTKVGDWTVR
-1371 FKGDVPVVI
+1371 FKGDVPIVI

-1390 RIKEKAES
+1390 RTKEKAES

-1405 EHNDRQRESG
+1405 EHNDRKRESG

-1457 DRNGTDKQS
+1457 DGNGTVEKS
-1466 DGDRRYS
+1466 GGDRRYS

-1597 FGESVSAEDSRARI
+1597 FGESVNAEDSRARI

-1628 WEYGKKLL
+1628 WKYGKKLL

-2096 TKFENVAPKNRYDEN
+2096 AKFENVAPKNRYDEN

-2208 SDLNR
+2208 SDLTR
-2213 KKREIQ
+2213 QKRDIQ

-2281 QSAFEQYDTNVY
+2281 QSAFEQYDANVY

>member
-36 ILRNIGAGIVGVGEG
+36 ILRNIGAGVVGVGEG

-78 SVRMQQRAYEDFNPN
+78 SGRMQQRAYEDFNPN

-263 SGTTSAAMSA
+263 SGTTSTAMSA

-446 QMERLNVERNGG
+446 QMERLKVERNGG

-586 AQTVFAK
+586 AQTVFAN

-700 ILSKK
+700 ILSEK

-716 KVKGEVEYARY
+716 
-727 SIDQQDAENQ
+727 
-737 FRRLQEASKRLSD
+737 
-750 RDVALYHSGREQVDE
+750 
-765 IVRGRLARVF
+765 
-775 RDKLGAERSRL
+775 
-786 RYDIRVLKNSETG
+786 T
-799 ADVKIYEN
+799 
-807 VSAQTFHDIFEIV
+807 
-820 HKYLKYGDAVD
+820 
-831 VHNVKSSEW
+831 
-840 SVGYADTKNFL
+840 
-851 TSDGLGGFA
+851 
-860 ITKNGDL
+860 
-867 VSVFNLGQKGFLRS
+867 
-881 ISDYVKEQGAKTLDC
+881 
-896 YNSIAQPLPIMYKK
+896 
-910 LGFQSASVL
+910 
-919 EFNYDIIAEDRGK
+919 
-932 AYADEFVKTYGEAPV
+932 
-947 HFMVLTDQN
+947 
-956 VETKHFSKDQYDE
+956 
-969 AVAYQQSFTKKIKEN
+969 EN

-992 QSQTWDESR
+992 HSQTWDESR

-1073 YYERT
+1073 YYEMT

-1084 RLDGYNLPDFVVED
+1084 RLDGYNLPDFVAAD

-1116 IRINDNRLNLLLN
+1116 IRINDNRLKLLLN

-1206 VSKQAFYKDGVFSVD
+1206 VSKQAFYKDGAFSVD

-1273 DTAEEFADV
+1273 DTAEDFADV

-1337 NGVASQKS
+1337 NGVASRKS

-1356 WAHSDKTKVGERTIR
+1356 WAHSDKTKVGEQTVR
-1371 FKGDVPVVI
+1371 FKGDKAVLI
-1380 EKTEDGFRKI
+1380 EKTQDSYIIVAEFSN
-1390 RIKEKAES
+1390 IKEISQWRQIYEKYDRRREN
-1398 SLWRKVN
+1398 SLDGYSKKFEIADGDVRVVMRDDGRKV
-1405 EHNDRQRESG
+1405 
-1415 VLTDAGRL
+1415 
-1423 RTLPGDLL
+1423 
-1431 GNSGNDEQ
+1431 
-1439 RHKQG
+1439 G
-1444 ERDGGLYRGKSQR
+1444 ERGRISEIYQEKSER
-1457 DRNGTDKQS
+1457 NRNGTDKQS

-1628 WEYGKKLL
+1628 WKYGKKLL

-1734 MSRVAVIGR
+1734 MSRVAVIER

-1799 NATTKWNNAFKK
+1799 NATTKWNSAFKK

-1914 RQAGV
+1914 RQAGI

-1940 FARKLN
+1940 FAKKLN

-2096 TKFENVAPKNRYDEN
+2096 AKFENVAPKNRYDEN

-2213 KKREIQ
+2213 QKREIQ

>member
-36 ILRNIGAGIVGVGEG
+36 ILRNIGAGVVGVGEG

-70 RRLMENNI
+70 RHLMENNI
-78 SVRMQQRAYEDFNPN
+78 SGRMQQRAYEDFNPN

-263 SGTTSAAMSA
+263 SGTTSTAMSA

-343 QRGIAY
+343 QRGIAN

-689 NMTNVIRILDE
+689 NMTNVIKILDE

-716 KVKGEVEYARY
+716 
-727 SIDQQDAENQ
+727 
-737 FRRLQEASKRLSD
+737 
-750 RDVALYHSGREQVDE
+750 
-765 IVRGRLARVF
+765 
-775 RDKLGAERSRL
+775 
-786 RYDIRVLKNSETG
+786 T
-799 ADVKIYEN
+799 
-807 VSAQTFHDIFEIV
+807 
-820 HKYLKYGDAVD
+820 
-831 VHNVKSSEW
+831 
-840 SVGYADTKNFL
+840 
-851 TSDGLGGFA
+851 
-860 ITKNGDL
+860 
-867 VSVFNLGQKGFLRS
+867 
-881 ISDYVKEQGAKTLDC
+881 
-896 YNSIAQPLPIMYKK
+896 
-910 LGFQSASVL
+910 
-919 EFNYDIIAEDRGK
+919 
-932 AYADEFVKTYGEAPV
+932 
-947 HFMVLTDQN
+947 
-956 VETKHFSKDQYDE
+956 
-969 AVAYQQSFTKKIKEN
+969 EN

-992 QSQTWDESR
+992 HSQTWDESR

-1048 VSDSSTLSSIDKT
+1048 VSDSSTLSSINKT

-1098 YKKSIRRYK
+1098 YQKSIRRYK

-1116 IRINDNRLNLLLN
+1116 IRINDNRLKLLLN

-1380 EKTEDGFRKI
+1380 EKTVEGFRKI
-1390 RIKEKAES
+1390 S
-1398 SLWRKVN
+1398 SVKITDYYLQWRKVN
-1405 EHNDRQRESG
+1405 EHNNRQRESG
-1415 VLTDAGRL
+1415 VLTDIGGL
-1423 RTLPGDLL
+1423 RSLQRDVL
-1431 GNSGNDEQ
+1431 GNSGNDG
-1439 RHKQG
+1439 RRSKQN

-1457 DRNGTDKQS
+1457 DGNGTDKQS

-1831 AGLYTRHSWAQFAK
+1831 AGLYTRHSWVQFAK

-1914 RQAGV
+1914 RQAGI

-2050 EKVDWKS
+2050 EKVDWKA

-2096 TKFENVAPKNRYDEN
+2096 AKFENVAPKNRYDEN

-2208 SDLNR
+2208 SDLTR
-2213 KKREIQ
+2213 QKRDIQ

-2281 QSAFEQYDTNVY
+2281 QSAFEQYDTNIY

>member
-78 SVRMQQRAYEDFNPN
+78 SGRMQQRAYDDFNPN

-263 SGTTSAAMSA
+263 SGTTSTAMSA

-317 MTASLNAYNNTA
+317 MTASLNAYNNMA

-349 VRASAFVQNSRDNIM
+349 VRASAFVQDSRDNIM

-370 VDWYAKQGQTISA
+370 VDWYAKQGQTINA

-424 KEFRKKGIISDETN
+424 KEFRKRGIISDETN

-542 NIPIKDG
+542 NVPIKDG

-573 TVVHEYIHNIAKN
+573 TAVHEYIHNIAKN
-586 AQTVFAK
+586 EQAVFAK

-716 KVKGEVEYARY
+716 
-727 SIDQQDAENQ
+727 
-737 FRRLQEASKRLSD
+737 
-750 RDVALYHSGREQVDE
+750 
-765 IVRGRLARVF
+765 
-775 RDKLGAERSRL
+775 
-786 RYDIRVLKNSETG
+786 T
-799 ADVKIYEN
+799 
-807 VSAQTFHDIFEIV
+807 
-820 HKYLKYGDAVD
+820 
-831 VHNVKSSEW
+831 
-840 SVGYADTKNFL
+840 
-851 TSDGLGGFA
+851 
-860 ITKNGDL
+860 
-867 VSVFNLGQKGFLRS
+867 
-881 ISDYVKEQGAKTLDC
+881 
-896 YNSIAQPLPIMYKK
+896 
-910 LGFQSASVL
+910 
-919 EFNYDIIAEDRGK
+919 
-932 AYADEFVKTYGEAPV
+932 
-947 HFMVLTDQN
+947 
-956 VETKHFSKDQYDE
+956 
-969 AVAYQQSFTKKIKEN
+969 EN

-992 QSQTWDESR
+992 HSQTWDESR

-1048 VSDSSTLSSIDKT
+1048 VSDSSTLSSINKT

-1116 IRINDNRLNLLLN
+1116 IRINDNRLKLLLN

-1147 KDTTTKAKLSEIITH
+1147 KDKTTKAKLSEIITH

-1206 VSKQAFYKDGVFSVD
+1206 VSKQAFYKDGAFSVG

-1337 NGVASQKS
+1337 NGVASRKS
-1345 YTDEFATLAMQ
+1345 YTDEFTTLAMQ
-1356 WAHSDKTKVGERTIR
+1356 WAHSDKTKVGDWTVR
-1371 FKGDVPVVI
+1371 FKGDVPILI
-1380 EKTEDGFRKI
+1380 EKTEESFRKVTT
-1390 RIKEKAES
+1390 IKQNADYNKILES
-1398 SLWRKVN
+1398 IN
-1405 EHNDRQRESG
+1405 EHNDRARDSG
-1415 VLTDAGRL
+1415 LYDNFEVAEFGR
-1423 RTLPGDLL
+1423 RNDS
-1431 GNSGNDEQ
+1431 GNSGNDGQ
-1439 RHKQG
+1439 RYGQNA
-1444 ERDGGLYRGKSQR
+1444 RDGRVYQEKSE
-1457 DRNGTDKQS
+1457 RNGNGTAERS
-1466 DGDRRYS
+1466 REDRRYS

-1490 ERSKRIVDIKERAK
+1490 ERSKRIVDLKERAK

-1628 WEYGKKLL
+1628 WKYGKKLL

-2096 TKFENVAPKNRYDEN
+2096 AKFENVAPKNRYDEN

-2213 KKREIQ
+2213 QKRDIQ

-2281 QSAFEQYDTNVY
+2281 QSAFEQYDANVY

-2348 SAVQKAII
+2348 SAAQKAII

>member
-36 ILRNIGAGIVGVGEG
+36 VLRNIGAGVVGVGEG

-70 RRLMENNI
+70 RHLMENNI
-78 SVRMQQRAYEDFNPN
+78 SGRMQQRAYEDFNPN

-343 QRGIAY
+343 QRGIAN

-424 KEFRKKGIISDETN
+424 KEFRKRGIISDETN

-689 NMTNVIRILDE
+689 NMTNVIKILDE

-716 KVKGEVEYARY
+716 
-727 SIDQQDAENQ
+727 
-737 FRRLQEASKRLSD
+737 
-750 RDVALYHSGREQVDE
+750 
-765 IVRGRLARVF
+765 
-775 RDKLGAERSRL
+775 
-786 RYDIRVLKNSETG
+786 T
-799 ADVKIYEN
+799 
-807 VSAQTFHDIFEIV
+807 
-820 HKYLKYGDAVD
+820 
-831 VHNVKSSEW
+831 
-840 SVGYADTKNFL
+840 
-851 TSDGLGGFA
+851 
-860 ITKNGDL
+860 
-867 VSVFNLGQKGFLRS
+867 
-881 ISDYVKEQGAKTLDC
+881 
-896 YNSIAQPLPIMYKK
+896 
-910 LGFQSASVL
+910 
-919 EFNYDIIAEDRGK
+919 
-932 AYADEFVKTYGEAPV
+932 
-947 HFMVLTDQN
+947 
-956 VETKHFSKDQYDE
+956 
-969 AVAYQQSFTKKIKEN
+969 EN

-992 QSQTWDESR
+992 HSQTWDESR

-1048 VSDSSTLSSIDKT
+1048 VSDSSTLSNINKT

-1084 RLDGYNLPDFVVED
+1084 RLDGYNLPDFVAED

-1116 IRINDNRLNLLLN
+1116 IRINDNRLKLLLN

-1147 KDTTTKAKLSEIITH
+1147 KDKTTKAKLSEIITH

-1273 DTAEEFADV
+1273 DTAEDFADV

-1371 FKGDVPVVI
+1371 FKGDVPIVI

-1628 WEYGKKLL
+1628 WKYGKKLL

-1914 RQAGV
+1914 RQAGI

-2096 TKFENVAPKNRYDEN
+2096 AKFENVAPKNRYDEN

-2208 SDLNR
+2208 SDLTR
-2213 KKREIQ
+2213 QKREIQ

-2281 QSAFEQYDTNVY
+2281 QSAFEQYDTNAY

>member
-78 SVRMQQRAYEDFNPN
+78 SGRMQQRAYEDFNPN

-424 KEFRKKGIISDETN
+424 KEFRKRGIISDETN

-542 NIPIKDG
+542 NVPIKDG

-716 KVKGEVEYARY
+716 
-727 SIDQQDAENQ
+727 
-737 FRRLQEASKRLSD
+737 
-750 RDVALYHSGREQVDE
+750 
-765 IVRGRLARVF
+765 
-775 RDKLGAERSRL
+775 
-786 RYDIRVLKNSETG
+786 T
-799 ADVKIYEN
+799 
-807 VSAQTFHDIFEIV
+807 
-820 HKYLKYGDAVD
+820 
-831 VHNVKSSEW
+831 
-840 SVGYADTKNFL
+840 
-851 TSDGLGGFA
+851 
-860 ITKNGDL
+860 
-867 VSVFNLGQKGFLRS
+867 
-881 ISDYVKEQGAKTLDC
+881 
-896 YNSIAQPLPIMYKK
+896 
-910 LGFQSASVL
+910 
-919 EFNYDIIAEDRGK
+919 
-932 AYADEFVKTYGEAPV
+932 
-947 HFMVLTDQN
+947 
-956 VETKHFSKDQYDE
+956 
-969 AVAYQQSFTKKIKEN
+969 EN

-992 QSQTWDESR
+992 HSQTWDESR

-1098 YKKSIRRYK
+1098 YQKSIRRYK

-1116 IRINDNRLNLLLN
+1116 IRINDNRLKLLLN

-1147 KDTTTKAKLSEIITH
+1147 KDKTTKAKLSEIITH

-1206 VSKQAFYKDGVFSVD
+1206 VSKQAFYKDGAFSVG

-1273 DTAEEFADV
+1273 DTAEDFADV

-1356 WAHSDKTKVGERTIR
+1356 WAHSDKTKVGDWTIR
-1371 FKGDVPVVI
+1371 FKGDVPILI

-1390 RIKEKAES
+1390 RSVKITDYYS
-1398 SLWRKVN
+1398 QWREVN
-1405 EHNDRQRESG
+1405 EHNNRQRESG
-1415 VLTDAGRL
+1415 VLTDIGGL
-1423 RTLPGDLL
+1423 RSLQRDVL
-1431 GNSGNDEQ
+1431 GNSGNDG
-1439 RHKQG
+1439 RRSKQN
-1444 ERDGGLYRGKSQR
+1444 ERDGGFYRSKSQR
-1457 DRNGTDKQS
+1457 DGNGTVEKS
-1466 DGDRRYS
+1466 VGDIRYS

-1628 WEYGKKLL
+1628 WKYGKKLL

-2096 TKFENVAPKNRYDEN
+2096 AKFENVAPKNRYDEN

-2208 SDLNR
+2208 SDLTR
-2213 KKREIQ
+2213 QKRDIQ

-2281 QSAFEQYDTNVY
+2281 QSAFEQYDANVY

-2387 YNICGITDKKKSITA
+2387 YNICGITDKKNR
-2402 VA
+2402 

>member
-36 ILRNIGAGIVGVGEG
+36 VLRNIGAGVVGVGEG

-70 RRLMENNI
+70 RHLMENNI
-78 SVRMQQRAYEDFNPN
+78 SGRMQQRAYEDFNPN

-263 SGTTSAAMSA
+263 SGTTSTAMSA

-343 QRGIAY
+343 QRGIAN

-689 NMTNVIRILDE
+689 NMTNGIRILDE

-716 KVKGEVEYARY
+716 
-727 SIDQQDAENQ
+727 
-737 FRRLQEASKRLSD
+737 
-750 RDVALYHSGREQVDE
+750 
-765 IVRGRLARVF
+765 
-775 RDKLGAERSRL
+775 
-786 RYDIRVLKNSETG
+786 
-799 ADVKIYEN
+799 
-807 VSAQTFHDIFEIV
+807 
-820 HKYLKYGDAVD
+820 
-831 VHNVKSSEW
+831 
-840 SVGYADTKNFL
+840 
-851 TSDGLGGFA
+851 
-860 ITKNGDL
+860 
-867 VSVFNLGQKGFLRS
+867 
-881 ISDYVKEQGAKTLDC
+881 
-896 YNSIAQPLPIMYKK
+896 M
-910 LGFQSASVL
+910 
-919 EFNYDIIAEDRGK
+919 
-932 AYADEFVKTYGEAPV
+932 
-947 HFMVLTDQN
+947 
-956 VETKHFSKDQYDE
+956 
-969 AVAYQQSFTKKIKEN
+969 EN

-992 QSQTWDESR
+992 HSQTWDESR

-1048 VSDSSTLSSIDKT
+1048 VSDSSTLSNINKT

-1116 IRINDNRLNLLLN
+1116 IRINDNRLKLLLN

-1206 VSKQAFYKDGVFSVD
+1206 VSKQAFYKDGVFSVG

-1371 FKGDVPVVI
+1371 FKGDVPIVI
-1380 EKTEDGFRKI
+1380 EKTVDGFRKI
-1390 RIKEKAES
+1390 S
-1398 SLWRKVN
+1398 SVKITDYYLQWRKVN
-1405 EHNDRQRESG
+1405 EHNNRQRESG
-1415 VLTDAGRL
+1415 VLTDIGGL
-1423 RTLPGDLL
+1423 RSLQRDVL
-1431 GNSGNDEQ
+1431 GNSGNDG
-1439 RHKQG
+1439 RRSKQN

-1457 DRNGTDKQS
+1457 DGNGTDKQS

-2096 TKFENVAPKNRYDEN
+2096 AKFENVAPKNRYDEN

-2213 KKREIQ
+2213 QKRDIQ

>member
-9 PVAVTQQNNTT
+9 PVAVTQQNNTI
-20 TNAQKNKGGF
+20 TNTQKNKGGF

-70 RRLMENNI
+70 RHLMENNI
-78 SVRMQQRAYEDFNPN
+78 SGRMQQRAYEDFNPN

-249 VYAGLVGFVSGALM
+249 IYAGLVGFVSGALM
-263 SGTTSAAMSA
+263 SGTTSTAMSA

-317 MTASLNAYNNTA
+317 MTASLNAYNNMA

-343 QRGIAY
+343 QRGIAN

-424 KEFRKKGIISDETN
+424 KEFRKRGIISDETN

-542 NIPIKDG
+542 NVPIKDG

-669 EFFNRIRER
+669 EFFNRIKER

-716 KVKGEVEYARY
+716 
-727 SIDQQDAENQ
+727 
-737 FRRLQEASKRLSD
+737 
-750 RDVALYHSGREQVDE
+750 
-765 IVRGRLARVF
+765 
-775 RDKLGAERSRL
+775 
-786 RYDIRVLKNSETG
+786 T
-799 ADVKIYEN
+799 
-807 VSAQTFHDIFEIV
+807 
-820 HKYLKYGDAVD
+820 
-831 VHNVKSSEW
+831 
-840 SVGYADTKNFL
+840 
-851 TSDGLGGFA
+851 
-860 ITKNGDL
+860 
-867 VSVFNLGQKGFLRS
+867 
-881 ISDYVKEQGAKTLDC
+881 
-896 YNSIAQPLPIMYKK
+896 
-910 LGFQSASVL
+910 
-919 EFNYDIIAEDRGK
+919 
-932 AYADEFVKTYGEAPV
+932 
-947 HFMVLTDQN
+947 
-956 VETKHFSKDQYDE
+956 
-969 AVAYQQSFTKKIKEN
+969 EN

-992 QSQTWDESR
+992 HSQTWDESR

-1048 VSDSSTLSSIDKT
+1048 VSDNSTLSSIDKT

-1116 IRINDNRLNLLLN
+1116 IRINDNRLKLLLN

-1371 FKGDVPVVI
+1371 FKGDVPIVI
-1380 EKTEDGFRKI
+1380 EKTVDGFRKI
-1390 RIKEKAES
+1390 S
-1398 SLWRKVN
+1398 SVKITDYYLQWRKVN
-1405 EHNDRQRESG
+1405 EHNNRQRESG
-1415 VLTDAGRL
+1415 VLTDIGGL
-1423 RTLPGDLL
+1423 RSLQRDVL
-1431 GNSGNDEQ
+1431 GNSGNDG
-1439 RHKQG
+1439 RRSKQN

-1457 DRNGTDKQS
+1457 DGNGTDKQS

-1628 WEYGKKLL
+1628 WKYGKKLL

-1748 DVDYDLYRP
+1748 DVDYDVYRP
-1757 KNNQITFFEN
+1757 KDNQITFFEN

-2096 TKFENVAPKNRYDEN
+2096 AKFENVAPKNRYDEN

-2208 SDLNR
+2208 SDLTR
-2213 KKREIQ
+2213 QKRDIQ

-2300 TLGIDYENYFDI
+2300 TLGVDYENYFDI

>member
-9 PVAVTQQNNTT
+9 PVAVTQQNNTI
-20 TNAQKNKGGF
+20 TNTQKNKGGF

-36 ILRNIGAGIVGVGEG
+36 ILRNIGAGVVGVGEG

-78 SVRMQQRAYEDFNPN
+78 SGRMQQRAYEDFNPN

-110 VGLVVAAGLTAATG
+110 VGMVVAAGLTAATG

-263 SGTTSAAMSA
+263 SGTTSTAMSA

-343 QRGIAY
+343 QRGIAN

-542 NIPIKDG
+542 NVPIKDG

-716 KVKGEVEYARY
+716 
-727 SIDQQDAENQ
+727 
-737 FRRLQEASKRLSD
+737 
-750 RDVALYHSGREQVDE
+750 
-765 IVRGRLARVF
+765 
-775 RDKLGAERSRL
+775 
-786 RYDIRVLKNSETG
+786 T
-799 ADVKIYEN
+799 
-807 VSAQTFHDIFEIV
+807 
-820 HKYLKYGDAVD
+820 
-831 VHNVKSSEW
+831 
-840 SVGYADTKNFL
+840 
-851 TSDGLGGFA
+851 
-860 ITKNGDL
+860 
-867 VSVFNLGQKGFLRS
+867 
-881 ISDYVKEQGAKTLDC
+881 
-896 YNSIAQPLPIMYKK
+896 
-910 LGFQSASVL
+910 
-919 EFNYDIIAEDRGK
+919 
-932 AYADEFVKTYGEAPV
+932 
-947 HFMVLTDQN
+947 
-956 VETKHFSKDQYDE
+956 
-969 AVAYQQSFTKKIKEN
+969 EN

-992 QSQTWDESR
+992 HSQTWDESR

-1116 IRINDNRLNLLLN
+1116 IRINDNRLKLLLN

-1147 KDTTTKAKLSEIITH
+1147 KDKTTKAKLSEIITH

-1193 PQKGGVRSSAYIE
+1193 PQKGGARSSAYIE
-1206 VSKQAFYKDGVFSVD
+1206 VSKQAFYKDGAFSVG

-1371 FKGDVPVVI
+1371 FKGDVPIVI
-1380 EKTEDGFRKI
+1380 EKTVDGFRKI
-1390 RIKEKAES
+1390 S
-1398 SLWRKVN
+1398 SVKITDYYLQWRKVN
-1405 EHNDRQRESG
+1405 EHNNRQRESG
-1415 VLTDAGRL
+1415 VLTDIGGL
-1423 RTLPGDLL
+1423 RSLQRDVL
-1431 GNSGNDEQ
+1431 GNSGNDG
-1439 RHKQG
+1439 RRSKQN

-1457 DRNGTDKQS
+1457 DGNGTDKQS

-2050 EKVDWKS
+2050 EKVDWKA

-2096 TKFENVAPKNRYDEN
+2096 AKFENVAPKNRYDEN

-2213 KKREIQ
+2213 QKRDIQ

-2281 QSAFEQYDTNVY
+2281 QSAFEQYDANVY

>member
-36 ILRNIGAGIVGVGEG
+36 ILRNIGAGVVGVGEG

-78 SVRMQQRAYEDFNPN
+78 SGRMQQRAYDDFNPN

-263 SGTTSAAMSA
+263 SGTTSTAMSA

-424 KEFRKKGIISDETN
+424 KEFRKRGIISDETN

-586 AQTVFAK
+586 AQTDFAK

-689 NMTNVIRILDE
+689 NMTNVIKILDE

-716 KVKGEVEYARY
+716 
-727 SIDQQDAENQ
+727 
-737 FRRLQEASKRLSD
+737 
-750 RDVALYHSGREQVDE
+750 
-765 IVRGRLARVF
+765 
-775 RDKLGAERSRL
+775 
-786 RYDIRVLKNSETG
+786 
-799 ADVKIYEN
+799 
-807 VSAQTFHDIFEIV
+807 
-820 HKYLKYGDAVD
+820 
-831 VHNVKSSEW
+831 
-840 SVGYADTKNFL
+840 
-851 TSDGLGGFA
+851 
-860 ITKNGDL
+860 
-867 VSVFNLGQKGFLRS
+867 
-881 ISDYVKEQGAKTLDC
+881 
-896 YNSIAQPLPIMYKK
+896 M
-910 LGFQSASVL
+910 
-919 EFNYDIIAEDRGK
+919 
-932 AYADEFVKTYGEAPV
+932 
-947 HFMVLTDQN
+947 
-956 VETKHFSKDQYDE
+956 
-969 AVAYQQSFTKKIKEN
+969 EN

-992 QSQTWDESR
+992 HSQTWDESR

-1073 YYERT
+1073 YYEMT

-1084 RLDGYNLPDFVVED
+1084 RLDGYNLPDFVAAD

-1116 IRINDNRLNLLLN
+1116 IRINDNRLKLLLN

-1147 KDTTTKAKLSEIITH
+1147 KDKTTKAKLSEIITH

-1206 VSKQAFYKDGVFSVD
+1206 VSKQAFYKDGAFSVG

-1356 WAHSDKTKVGERTIR
+1356 WAHSDKTKVGDWTVR
-1371 FKGDVPVVI
+1371 FKGDVPIVI

-1390 RIKEKAES
+1390 RTKEKAES

-1405 EHNDRQRESG
+1405 EHNDRKRESG

-1457 DRNGTDKQS
+1457 DGNGTVEKS
-1466 DGDRRYS
+1466 GGDRRYS

-1597 FGESVSAEDSRARI
+1597 FGENVSAEDSRARI

-1628 WEYGKKLL
+1628 WKYGKKLL

-1757 KNNQITFFEN
+1757 KDNQITFFEN

-2096 TKFENVAPKNRYDEN
+2096 AKFENVAPKNRYDEN

-2152 SSRNIIEQNFTLDSV
+2152 SSRNVIEQNFTLDSV

-2356 LATAGYSLNDSLKS
+2356 LATAGYSLNDSLKT

-2378 LSEEDKAML
+2378 LSEEDKTML

>member
-78 SVRMQQRAYEDFNPN
+78 SGRMQQRAYEDFNPN

-263 SGTTSAAMSA
+263 SGTTSTAMSA

-343 QRGIAY
+343 QRGIAN

-458 TIDEADYTYSQD
+458 TIDEAEYTYSQD

-656 LSNVDKGHIRTIR
+656 LSNVDKEHIRTIR

-716 KVKGEVEYARY
+716 
-727 SIDQQDAENQ
+727 
-737 FRRLQEASKRLSD
+737 
-750 RDVALYHSGREQVDE
+750 
-765 IVRGRLARVF
+765 
-775 RDKLGAERSRL
+775 
-786 RYDIRVLKNSETG
+786 T
-799 ADVKIYEN
+799 
-807 VSAQTFHDIFEIV
+807 
-820 HKYLKYGDAVD
+820 
-831 VHNVKSSEW
+831 
-840 SVGYADTKNFL
+840 
-851 TSDGLGGFA
+851 
-860 ITKNGDL
+860 
-867 VSVFNLGQKGFLRS
+867 
-881 ISDYVKEQGAKTLDC
+881 
-896 YNSIAQPLPIMYKK
+896 
-910 LGFQSASVL
+910 
-919 EFNYDIIAEDRGK
+919 
-932 AYADEFVKTYGEAPV
+932 
-947 HFMVLTDQN
+947 
-956 VETKHFSKDQYDE
+956 
-969 AVAYQQSFTKKIKEN
+969 EN

-992 QSQTWDESR
+992 HSQTWDESR

-1048 VSDSSTLSSIDKT
+1048 VSDSSTLSSINKT

-1098 YKKSIRRYK
+1098 YQKSIRRYK

-1116 IRINDNRLNLLLN
+1116 IRINDNRLKLLLN

-1147 KDTTTKAKLSEIITH
+1147 KDKTTKAKLSEIITH

-1380 EKTEDGFRKI
+1380 EKTVEGFRKI
-1390 RIKEKAES
+1390 S
-1398 SLWRKVN
+1398 SVKITDYYLQWRKVN
-1405 EHNDRQRESG
+1405 EHNNRQRESG
-1415 VLTDAGRL
+1415 VLTDIGGL
-1423 RTLPGDLL
+1423 RSLQRDVL
-1431 GNSGNDEQ
+1431 GNSGNDG
-1439 RHKQG
+1439 RRSKQN

-1457 DRNGTDKQS
+1457 DGNGTDKQS

-1914 RQAGV
+1914 RQAGI

-2096 TKFENVAPKNRYDEN
+2096 AKFENVAPKNRYDEN

-2208 SDLNR
+2208 SDLTR
-2213 KKREIQ
+2213 QKRDIQ

-2281 QSAFEQYDTNVY
+2281 QSAFEQYDANVY

>member
-78 SVRMQQRAYEDFNPN
+78 SGRMQQRAYEDFNPN

-263 SGTTSAAMSA
+263 SGTTSTAMSA

-343 QRGIAY
+343 QRGIAN

-656 LSNVDKGHIRTIR
+656 LSNVDKEHIRTIR

-716 KVKGEVEYARY
+716 
-727 SIDQQDAENQ
+727 
-737 FRRLQEASKRLSD
+737 
-750 RDVALYHSGREQVDE
+750 
-765 IVRGRLARVF
+765 
-775 RDKLGAERSRL
+775 
-786 RYDIRVLKNSETG
+786 T
-799 ADVKIYEN
+799 
-807 VSAQTFHDIFEIV
+807 
-820 HKYLKYGDAVD
+820 
-831 VHNVKSSEW
+831 
-840 SVGYADTKNFL
+840 
-851 TSDGLGGFA
+851 
-860 ITKNGDL
+860 
-867 VSVFNLGQKGFLRS
+867 
-881 ISDYVKEQGAKTLDC
+881 
-896 YNSIAQPLPIMYKK
+896 
-910 LGFQSASVL
+910 
-919 EFNYDIIAEDRGK
+919 
-932 AYADEFVKTYGEAPV
+932 
-947 HFMVLTDQN
+947 
-956 VETKHFSKDQYDE
+956 
-969 AVAYQQSFTKKIKEN
+969 EN

-992 QSQTWDESR
+992 HSQTWDESR

-1048 VSDSSTLSSIDKT
+1048 VSDSSTLSNINKT

-1098 YKKSIRRYK
+1098 YQKSIRRYK

-1116 IRINDNRLNLLLN
+1116 IRINDNRLKLLLN

-1206 VSKQAFYKDGVFSVD
+1206 VSKQAFYKDGAFSVG

-1380 EKTEDGFRKI
+1380 EKTVEGFRKI
-1390 RIKEKAES
+1390 S
-1398 SLWRKVN
+1398 SVKITDYYLQWRKVN
-1405 EHNDRQRESG
+1405 EHNNRQRESG
-1415 VLTDAGRL
+1415 VLTDIGGL
-1423 RTLPGDLL
+1423 RSLQRDVL
-1431 GNSGNDEQ
+1431 GNSGNDG
-1439 RHKQG
+1439 RRSKQN

-1457 DRNGTDKQS
+1457 DGNGTDKQS

-1628 WEYGKKLL
+1628 WKYGKKLL

-2096 TKFENVAPKNRYDEN
+2096 AKFENVAPKNRYDEN

-2152 SSRNIIEQNFTLDSV
+2152 SSRNVIEQNFTLDSV

-2208 SDLNR
+2208 SDLTR
-2213 KKREIQ
+2213 QKRDIQ

-2281 QSAFEQYDTNVY
+2281 QSAFEQYDANVY

>member
-36 ILRNIGAGIVGVGEG
+36 ILRNIGAGVVGVGEG

-78 SVRMQQRAYEDFNPN
+78 SGRMQQRAYEDFNPN

-263 SGTTSAAMSA
+263 SGTTSTAMSA

-343 QRGIAY
+343 QRGIAN

-542 NIPIKDG
+542 NVPIKDG

-700 ILSKK
+700 ILSEK
-705 TVDKSKNVANN
+705 TVDKSKNIANN
-716 KVKGEVEYARY
+716 
-727 SIDQQDAENQ
+727 
-737 FRRLQEASKRLSD
+737 
-750 RDVALYHSGREQVDE
+750 
-765 IVRGRLARVF
+765 
-775 RDKLGAERSRL
+775 
-786 RYDIRVLKNSETG
+786 T
-799 ADVKIYEN
+799 
-807 VSAQTFHDIFEIV
+807 
-820 HKYLKYGDAVD
+820 
-831 VHNVKSSEW
+831 
-840 SVGYADTKNFL
+840 
-851 TSDGLGGFA
+851 
-860 ITKNGDL
+860 
-867 VSVFNLGQKGFLRS
+867 
-881 ISDYVKEQGAKTLDC
+881 
-896 YNSIAQPLPIMYKK
+896 
-910 LGFQSASVL
+910 
-919 EFNYDIIAEDRGK
+919 
-932 AYADEFVKTYGEAPV
+932 
-947 HFMVLTDQN
+947 
-956 VETKHFSKDQYDE
+956 
-969 AVAYQQSFTKKIKEN
+969 EN

-992 QSQTWDESR
+992 HSQTWDESR

-1084 RLDGYNLPDFVVED
+1084 RLDGYNLPDFVAAD

-1116 IRINDNRLNLLLN
+1116 IRINDNRLKLLLN

-1206 VSKQAFYKDGVFSVD
+1206 VSKQTFYKDGVFSVD

-1356 WAHSDKTKVGERTIR
+1356 WAHSDKTKVGDWTIR
-1371 FKGDVPVVI
+1371 FKGDVPILI

-1390 RIKEKAES
+1390 S
-1398 SLWRKVN
+1398 SVKITDYYLQWRKVN
-1405 EHNDRQRESG
+1405 EHNNRQRESG
-1415 VLTDAGRL
+1415 VLTDIGGL
-1423 RTLPGDLL
+1423 RSLQRDVL
-1431 GNSGNDEQ
+1431 GNSGNDG
-1439 RHKQG
+1439 RRSKQN
-1444 ERDGGLYRGKSQR
+1444 ERDGGFYRSKSQR
-1457 DRNGTDKQS
+1457 DGNGTVEKS
-1466 DGDRRYS
+1466 GKDRRYS

-1628 WEYGKKLL
+1628 WKYGKKLL

-2096 TKFENVAPKNRYDEN
+2096 AKFENVAPKNRYDEN

-2208 SDLNR
+2208 SDLTR
-2213 KKREIQ
+2213 QKRDIQ

-2281 QSAFEQYDTNVY
+2281 QSAFEQYDENVY

>member
-78 SVRMQQRAYEDFNPN
+78 SGRMQQRAYEDFNPN

-263 SGTTSAAMSA
+263 SGTTSTAMSA

-343 QRGIAY
+343 QRGIAN

-542 NIPIKDG
+542 NVPIKDG

-586 AQTVFAK
+586 AQTVFEK

-656 LSNVDKGHIRTIR
+656 LSNVDKEHIRTIR

-716 KVKGEVEYARY
+716 
-727 SIDQQDAENQ
+727 
-737 FRRLQEASKRLSD
+737 
-750 RDVALYHSGREQVDE
+750 
-765 IVRGRLARVF
+765 
-775 RDKLGAERSRL
+775 
-786 RYDIRVLKNSETG
+786 T
-799 ADVKIYEN
+799 
-807 VSAQTFHDIFEIV
+807 
-820 HKYLKYGDAVD
+820 
-831 VHNVKSSEW
+831 
-840 SVGYADTKNFL
+840 
-851 TSDGLGGFA
+851 
-860 ITKNGDL
+860 
-867 VSVFNLGQKGFLRS
+867 
-881 ISDYVKEQGAKTLDC
+881 
-896 YNSIAQPLPIMYKK
+896 
-910 LGFQSASVL
+910 
-919 EFNYDIIAEDRGK
+919 
-932 AYADEFVKTYGEAPV
+932 
-947 HFMVLTDQN
+947 
-956 VETKHFSKDQYDE
+956 
-969 AVAYQQSFTKKIKEN
+969 EN

-992 QSQTWDESR
+992 HSQTWDESR

-1048 VSDSSTLSSIDKT
+1048 VSDSSTLSNINKT

-1098 YKKSIRRYK
+1098 YQKSIRRYK

-1116 IRINDNRLNLLLN
+1116 IRINDNRLKLLLN

-1147 KDTTTKAKLSEIITH
+1147 KDKTTKAKLSEIITH

-1356 WAHSDKTKVGERTIR
+1356 WAHSDKTKVGDWTIR
-1371 FKGDVPVVI
+1371 FKGDVPILI

-1390 RIKEKAES
+1390 RSVKITDYYS
-1398 SLWRKVN
+1398 QWREVN
-1405 EHNDRQRESG
+1405 EHNNRQRESG
-1415 VLTDAGRL
+1415 VLTDIGGL
-1423 RTLPGDLL
+1423 RSLQRDVL
-1431 GNSGNDEQ
+1431 GNSGNDG
-1439 RHKQG
+1439 RRSKQN
-1444 ERDGGLYRGKSQR
+1444 ERDGGFYRSKSQR
-1457 DRNGTDKQS
+1457 DGNGTVEKS
-1466 DGDRRYS
+1466 VGDIRYS

-1628 WEYGKKLL
+1628 WKYGKKLL

-2096 TKFENVAPKNRYDEN
+2096 AKFENVAPKNRYDEN

-2152 SSRNIIEQNFTLDSV
+2152 SSRNIIEQNFMLDSV

-2208 SDLNR
+2208 SDLTR
-2213 KKREIQ
+2213 QKRDIQ

-2281 QSAFEQYDTNVY
+2281 QSAFEQYDTNIY

>member
-78 SVRMQQRAYEDFNPN
+78 SGRMQQRAYEDFNPN

-263 SGTTSAAMSA
+263 SGTTSTAMSA

-343 QRGIAY
+343 QRGIAN

-542 NIPIKDG
+542 NVPIKDG

-716 KVKGEVEYARY
+716 
-727 SIDQQDAENQ
+727 
-737 FRRLQEASKRLSD
+737 
-750 RDVALYHSGREQVDE
+750 
-765 IVRGRLARVF
+765 
-775 RDKLGAERSRL
+775 
-786 RYDIRVLKNSETG
+786 T
-799 ADVKIYEN
+799 
-807 VSAQTFHDIFEIV
+807 
-820 HKYLKYGDAVD
+820 
-831 VHNVKSSEW
+831 
-840 SVGYADTKNFL
+840 
-851 TSDGLGGFA
+851 
-860 ITKNGDL
+860 
-867 VSVFNLGQKGFLRS
+867 
-881 ISDYVKEQGAKTLDC
+881 
-896 YNSIAQPLPIMYKK
+896 
-910 LGFQSASVL
+910 
-919 EFNYDIIAEDRGK
+919 
-932 AYADEFVKTYGEAPV
+932 
-947 HFMVLTDQN
+947 
-956 VETKHFSKDQYDE
+956 
-969 AVAYQQSFTKKIKEN
+969 EN

-992 QSQTWDESR
+992 HSQTWDESR

-1048 VSDSSTLSSIDKT
+1048 VSDSSTLSNINKT

-1073 YYERT
+1073 YYEMT
-1078 IEDFQT
+1078 IDDFQT

-1116 IRINDNRLNLLLN
+1116 IRINDNRLKLLLN

-1147 KDTTTKAKLSEIITH
+1147 KDKTTKAKLSEIITH

-1757 KNNQITFFEN
+1757 KDNQITFFEN

-2096 TKFENVAPKNRYDEN
+2096 AKFENVAPKNRYDEN

-2208 SDLNR
+2208 SDLTR
-2213 KKREIQ
+2213 QKRDIQ

-2281 QSAFEQYDTNVY
+2281 QSAFEQYDANVY

-2335 NKATKYIKSLKGL
+2335 NKATKYIKSLKGQ

>member
-36 ILRNIGAGIVGVGEG
+36 ILRNIGAGVVGVGEG

-70 RRLMENNI
+70 RHLMENNI
-78 SVRMQQRAYEDFNPN
+78 SGRMQQRAYEDFNPN

-162 LYGAASGLVEG
+162 FYGAASGLVEG

-281 AIKTGKV
+281 AIKKGKV

-716 KVKGEVEYARY
+716 
-727 SIDQQDAENQ
+727 
-737 FRRLQEASKRLSD
+737 
-750 RDVALYHSGREQVDE
+750 
-765 IVRGRLARVF
+765 
-775 RDKLGAERSRL
+775 
-786 RYDIRVLKNSETG
+786 T
-799 ADVKIYEN
+799 
-807 VSAQTFHDIFEIV
+807 
-820 HKYLKYGDAVD
+820 
-831 VHNVKSSEW
+831 
-840 SVGYADTKNFL
+840 
-851 TSDGLGGFA
+851 
-860 ITKNGDL
+860 
-867 VSVFNLGQKGFLRS
+867 
-881 ISDYVKEQGAKTLDC
+881 
-896 YNSIAQPLPIMYKK
+896 
-910 LGFQSASVL
+910 
-919 EFNYDIIAEDRGK
+919 
-932 AYADEFVKTYGEAPV
+932 
-947 HFMVLTDQN
+947 
-956 VETKHFSKDQYDE
+956 
-969 AVAYQQSFTKKIKEN
+969 EN

-992 QSQTWDESR
+992 HSQTWDESR

-1048 VSDSSTLSSIDKT
+1048 VSDSSTLSNINKT

-1073 YYERT
+1073 YYEMT
-1078 IEDFQT
+1078 IDDFQT

-1116 IRINDNRLNLLLN
+1116 IRINDNRLKLLLN

-1147 KDTTTKAKLSEIITH
+1147 KDKTTKAKLSEIITH

-1597 FGESVSAEDSRARI
+1597 FGESVSAEDSRTRI

-1757 KNNQITFFEN
+1757 KDNQITFFEN

-2050 EKVDWKS
+2050 EKVDWKA

>member
-78 SVRMQQRAYEDFNPN
+78 SGRMQQRAYEDFNPN

-263 SGTTSAAMSA
+263 SGTTSTAMSA

-343 QRGIAY
+343 QRGIAN

-689 NMTNVIRILDE
+689 NMTNVIKILDE

-716 KVKGEVEYARY
+716 
-727 SIDQQDAENQ
+727 
-737 FRRLQEASKRLSD
+737 
-750 RDVALYHSGREQVDE
+750 
-765 IVRGRLARVF
+765 
-775 RDKLGAERSRL
+775 
-786 RYDIRVLKNSETG
+786 T
-799 ADVKIYEN
+799 
-807 VSAQTFHDIFEIV
+807 
-820 HKYLKYGDAVD
+820 
-831 VHNVKSSEW
+831 
-840 SVGYADTKNFL
+840 
-851 TSDGLGGFA
+851 
-860 ITKNGDL
+860 
-867 VSVFNLGQKGFLRS
+867 
-881 ISDYVKEQGAKTLDC
+881 
-896 YNSIAQPLPIMYKK
+896 
-910 LGFQSASVL
+910 
-919 EFNYDIIAEDRGK
+919 
-932 AYADEFVKTYGEAPV
+932 
-947 HFMVLTDQN
+947 
-956 VETKHFSKDQYDE
+956 
-969 AVAYQQSFTKKIKEN
+969 EN

-992 QSQTWDESR
+992 HSQTWDESR

-1048 VSDSSTLSSIDKT
+1048 VSDSSTLSSINKT

-1098 YKKSIRRYK
+1098 YQKSIRRYK

-1116 IRINDNRLNLLLN
+1116 IRINDNRLKLLLN

-1206 VSKQAFYKDGVFSVD
+1206 VSKQAFYKDGVFSVG

-1380 EKTEDGFRKI
+1380 EKTVEGFRKVAT
-1390 RIKEKAES
+1390 IKQNADYNKILES
-1398 SLWRKVN
+1398 IN
-1405 EHNDRQRESG
+1405 EHNDRARDSG
-1415 VLTDAGRL
+1415 LYDNIEVTEFGR
-1423 RTLPGDLL
+1423 RNNS
-1431 GNSGNDEQ
+1431 GNSGNDGQ
-1439 RHKQG
+1439 RYGQNA
-1444 ERDGGLYRGKSQR
+1444 RDGRVYQEKSER
-1457 DRNGTDKQS
+1457 NGNGTDKQS

-1628 WEYGKKLL
+1628 WKYGKKLL

-2096 TKFENVAPKNRYDEN
+2096 AKFENVAPKNRYDEN

-2152 SSRNIIEQNFTLDSV
+2152 SSRNVIEQNFTLDSV

-2208 SDLNR
+2208 SDLTR
-2213 KKREIQ
+2213 QKRDIQ

-2281 QSAFEQYDTNVY
+2281 QSAFEQYDANVY

>member
-78 SVRMQQRAYEDFNPN
+78 SGRMQQRAYEDFNPN

-343 QRGIAY
+343 QRGIAN

-700 ILSKK
+700 ILSEK

-716 KVKGEVEYARY
+716 
-727 SIDQQDAENQ
+727 
-737 FRRLQEASKRLSD
+737 
-750 RDVALYHSGREQVDE
+750 
-765 IVRGRLARVF
+765 
-775 RDKLGAERSRL
+775 
-786 RYDIRVLKNSETG
+786 T
-799 ADVKIYEN
+799 
-807 VSAQTFHDIFEIV
+807 
-820 HKYLKYGDAVD
+820 
-831 VHNVKSSEW
+831 
-840 SVGYADTKNFL
+840 
-851 TSDGLGGFA
+851 
-860 ITKNGDL
+860 
-867 VSVFNLGQKGFLRS
+867 
-881 ISDYVKEQGAKTLDC
+881 
-896 YNSIAQPLPIMYKK
+896 
-910 LGFQSASVL
+910 
-919 EFNYDIIAEDRGK
+919 
-932 AYADEFVKTYGEAPV
+932 
-947 HFMVLTDQN
+947 
-956 VETKHFSKDQYDE
+956 
-969 AVAYQQSFTKKIKEN
+969 EN

-992 QSQTWDESR
+992 HSQTWDESR

-1073 YYERT
+1073 YYETT
-1078 IEDFQT
+1078 IDDFQT

-1116 IRINDNRLNLLLN
+1116 IRINDNRLKLLLN

-1147 KDTTTKAKLSEIITH
+1147 KDKTTKAKLSEIITH

-1356 WAHSDKTKVGERTIR
+1356 WAHSDKTKVGDWTVR
-1371 FKGDVPVVI
+1371 FKGDVPIVI

-1390 RIKEKAES
+1390 RTKEKAES

-1405 EHNDRQRESG
+1405 EHNYRQRESG
-1415 VLTDAGRL
+1415 VLTDIGGL
-1423 RTLPGDLL
+1423 RALQGDLL
-1431 GNSGNDEQ
+1431 GNSGNDERQ
-1439 RHKQG
+1439 SKQN

-1457 DRNGTDKQS
+1457 DGNGTVEKS
-1466 DGDRRYS
+1466 GGDRRYS

-1748 DVDYDLYRP
+1748 DVDYDVYRP
-1757 KNNQITFFEN
+1757 KDNQITFFEN

-1914 RQAGV
+1914 RQAGI

-2096 TKFENVAPKNRYDEN
+2096 AKFENVAPKNRYDEN

-2208 SDLNR
+2208 SDLTR
-2213 KKREIQ
+2213 QKRDIQ

-2281 QSAFEQYDTNVY
+2281 QSAFEQYDASVY

>member
-36 ILRNIGAGIVGVGEG
+36 ILRNIGAGVVGVGEG

-70 RRLMENNI
+70 RHLMENNI
-78 SVRMQQRAYEDFNPN
+78 SGRMQQRAYEDFNPN

-263 SGTTSAAMSA
+263 SGTTSTAMSA

-343 QRGIAY
+343 QRGIAN

-716 KVKGEVEYARY
+716 
-727 SIDQQDAENQ
+727 
-737 FRRLQEASKRLSD
+737 
-750 RDVALYHSGREQVDE
+750 
-765 IVRGRLARVF
+765 
-775 RDKLGAERSRL
+775 
-786 RYDIRVLKNSETG
+786 T
-799 ADVKIYEN
+799 
-807 VSAQTFHDIFEIV
+807 
-820 HKYLKYGDAVD
+820 
-831 VHNVKSSEW
+831 
-840 SVGYADTKNFL
+840 
-851 TSDGLGGFA
+851 
-860 ITKNGDL
+860 
-867 VSVFNLGQKGFLRS
+867 
-881 ISDYVKEQGAKTLDC
+881 
-896 YNSIAQPLPIMYKK
+896 
-910 LGFQSASVL
+910 
-919 EFNYDIIAEDRGK
+919 
-932 AYADEFVKTYGEAPV
+932 
-947 HFMVLTDQN
+947 
-956 VETKHFSKDQYDE
+956 
-969 AVAYQQSFTKKIKEN
+969 EN

-992 QSQTWDESR
+992 HSQTWDESR

-1048 VSDSSTLSSIDKT
+1048 VSDSSTLSNINKT

-1073 YYERT
+1073 YYEMT
-1078 IEDFQT
+1078 IDDFQT

-1098 YKKSIRRYK
+1098 YQKSIRRYK

-1116 IRINDNRLNLLLN
+1116 IRINDNRLKLLLN

-1206 VSKQAFYKDGVFSVD
+1206 VSKQAFYKDGVFSVG

-1356 WAHSDKTKVGERTIR
+1356 WAHSDKTKVGDWTIR
-1371 FKGDVPVVI
+1371 FKGDVPILI

-1390 RIKEKAES
+1390 RSVKITDYYS
-1398 SLWRKVN
+1398 QWREVN
-1405 EHNDRQRESG
+1405 EHNNRQRESG
-1415 VLTDAGRL
+1415 VLTDIGGL
-1423 RTLPGDLL
+1423 RSLQRDVL
-1431 GNSGNDEQ
+1431 GNSGNDG
-1439 RHKQG
+1439 RRSKQN
-1444 ERDGGLYRGKSQR
+1444 ERDGGFYRSKSQR
-1457 DRNGTDKQS
+1457 DGNGTVEKS
-1466 DGDRRYS
+1466 VGDIRYS

-1628 WEYGKKLL
+1628 WKYGKKLL

-2096 TKFENVAPKNRYDEN
+2096 AKFENVAPKNRYDEN

-2208 SDLNR
+2208 SDLTR
-2213 KKREIQ
+2213 QKRDIQ

-2281 QSAFEQYDTNVY
+2281 QSAFEQYDANVY

>member
-70 RRLMENNI
+70 RHLMENNI
-78 SVRMQQRAYEDFNPN
+78 SGRMQQRAYEDFNPN

-263 SGTTSAAMSA
+263 SGTTSTAMSA

-343 QRGIAY
+343 QRGIAN

-641 RFISEFGTNEKGKID
+641 RFISEFETNEKGKID

-716 KVKGEVEYARY
+716 
-727 SIDQQDAENQ
+727 
-737 FRRLQEASKRLSD
+737 
-750 RDVALYHSGREQVDE
+750 
-765 IVRGRLARVF
+765 
-775 RDKLGAERSRL
+775 
-786 RYDIRVLKNSETG
+786 T
-799 ADVKIYEN
+799 
-807 VSAQTFHDIFEIV
+807 
-820 HKYLKYGDAVD
+820 
-831 VHNVKSSEW
+831 
-840 SVGYADTKNFL
+840 
-851 TSDGLGGFA
+851 
-860 ITKNGDL
+860 
-867 VSVFNLGQKGFLRS
+867 
-881 ISDYVKEQGAKTLDC
+881 
-896 YNSIAQPLPIMYKK
+896 
-910 LGFQSASVL
+910 
-919 EFNYDIIAEDRGK
+919 
-932 AYADEFVKTYGEAPV
+932 
-947 HFMVLTDQN
+947 
-956 VETKHFSKDQYDE
+956 
-969 AVAYQQSFTKKIKEN
+969 EN

-992 QSQTWDESR
+992 HSQTWDESR

-1048 VSDSSTLSSIDKT
+1048 VSDSSTLSNINKT

-1073 YYERT
+1073 YYEMT

-1098 YKKSIRRYK
+1098 YQKSIRRYK

-1116 IRINDNRLNLLLN
+1116 IRINDNRLKLLLN

-1147 KDTTTKAKLSEIITH
+1147 KDKTTKAKLSEIITH

-1371 FKGDVPVVI
+1371 FKGDVPIVI

-1390 RIKEKAES
+1390 RTKEKTES

-1405 EHNDRQRESG
+1405 EHNNRQRESG
-1415 VLTDAGRL
+1415 VLTDIGGL
-1423 RTLPGDLL
+1423 RALQGDLL
-1431 GNSGNDEQ
+1431 GNSGNDERQ
-1439 RHKQG
+1439 SKQN

-1457 DRNGTDKQS
+1457 DGNGTDKQS

-1597 FGESVSAEDSRARI
+1597 FGESISAEDSRARI

-1628 WEYGKKLL
+1628 WKYGKKLL

-1757 KNNQITFFEN
+1757 KDNQITFFEN

-2096 TKFENVAPKNRYDEN
+2096 AKFENVAPKNRYDEN

-2208 SDLNR
+2208 SDLTR
-2213 KKREIQ
+2213 QKRDIQ

-2281 QSAFEQYDTNVY
+2281 QSAFEQYDANVY

>member
-9 PVAVTQQNNTT
+9 PVAVTQQNNTI
-20 TNAQKNKGGF
+20 TNTQKNKGGF

-78 SVRMQQRAYEDFNPN
+78 SGRMQQRAYDDFNPN

-263 SGTTSAAMSA
+263 SGTTSTAMSA

-424 KEFRKKGIISDETN
+424 KEFRKRGIISDETN

-446 QMERLNVERNGG
+446 QMERFNVERNGG

-656 LSNVDKGHIRTIR
+656 LSNVDKGHIHTIR

-750 RDVALYHSGREQVDE
+750 REISLYHSGSKQIDE
-765 IVRGRLARVF
+765 TLRRRLAVILSGRLRS
-775 RDKLGAERSRL
+775 ERSG
-786 RYDIRVLKNSETG
+786 IRNSVRSLNNPKLG

-820 HKYLKYGDAVD
+820 HKYLQYGDAVD
-831 VHNVKSSEW
+831 VHNVNDYT
-840 SVGYADTKNFL
+840 GTKNFL

-867 VSVFNLGQKGFLRS
+867 ISVFNLGEGGFLDT
-881 ISDYVKEQGAKTLDC
+881 IKNYVKEQGAKTLDC
-896 YNSIAQPLPIMYKK
+896 YDSIAQPLSLIYKK
-910 LGFQSASVL
+910 TLGFQSASVL

-956 VETKHFSKDQYDE
+956 VETRYFAKDQYDE
-969 AVAYQQSFTKKIKEN
+969 AVAYQQSFTKKTKEN

-992 QSQTWDESR
+992 HSQTWDESR

-1048 VSDSSTLSSIDKT
+1048 VSDSSTLSNIDKT

-1073 YYERT
+1073 YYERK

-1116 IRINDNRLNLLLN
+1116 IRITDNRLNLLLN
-1129 EAQVNID
+1129 EAQVSID

-1147 KDTTTKAKLSEIITH
+1147 KDTTTKVKLSEIITH

-1172 RNVEIVFNKNM
+1172 KNVEIVFNKNM

-1206 VSKQAFYKDGVFSVD
+1206 VSKQAFYKDGAFSVG

-1356 WAHSDKTKVGERTIR
+1356 WAHSDKTKVGDWTVR
-1371 FKGDVPVVI
+1371 FKGDVPIVI

-1390 RIKEKAES
+1390 RTKEKAES

-1457 DRNGTDKQS
+1457 DGNGTVEKS
-1466 DGDRRYS
+1466 GGDRRYS

-1628 WEYGKKLL
+1628 WKYGKKLL

-1748 DVDYDLYRP
+1748 DVDYDVYRP
-1757 KNNQITFFEN
+1757 KDNQITFFEN

-2050 EKVDWKS
+2050 EKVDWKA

-2096 TKFENVAPKNRYDEN
+2096 AKFENVAPKNRYDEN

-2208 SDLNR
+2208 SDLTR
-2213 KKREIQ
+2213 QKRDIQ

-2281 QSAFEQYDTNVY
+2281 QSAFEQYDANVY

-2335 NKATKYIKSLKGL
+2335 NKATKNIKSLKGL

>member
-78 SVRMQQRAYEDFNPN
+78 SGRMQQRAYEDFNPN

-263 SGTTSAAMSA
+263 SGTTSTAMSA
-273 RNAARGDN
+273 RNAARGDS

-343 QRGIAY
+343 QRGIAN

-542 NIPIKDG
+542 NVPIKDG

-716 KVKGEVEYARY
+716 
-727 SIDQQDAENQ
+727 
-737 FRRLQEASKRLSD
+737 
-750 RDVALYHSGREQVDE
+750 
-765 IVRGRLARVF
+765 
-775 RDKLGAERSRL
+775 
-786 RYDIRVLKNSETG
+786 T
-799 ADVKIYEN
+799 
-807 VSAQTFHDIFEIV
+807 
-820 HKYLKYGDAVD
+820 
-831 VHNVKSSEW
+831 
-840 SVGYADTKNFL
+840 
-851 TSDGLGGFA
+851 
-860 ITKNGDL
+860 
-867 VSVFNLGQKGFLRS
+867 
-881 ISDYVKEQGAKTLDC
+881 
-896 YNSIAQPLPIMYKK
+896 
-910 LGFQSASVL
+910 
-919 EFNYDIIAEDRGK
+919 
-932 AYADEFVKTYGEAPV
+932 
-947 HFMVLTDQN
+947 
-956 VETKHFSKDQYDE
+956 
-969 AVAYQQSFTKKIKEN
+969 EN

-992 QSQTWDESR
+992 HSQTWDESR

-1048 VSDSSTLSSIDKT
+1048 VSDSSTLSNINKT

-1073 YYERT
+1073 YYEMT
-1078 IEDFQT
+1078 IDDFQT

-1116 IRINDNRLNLLLN
+1116 IRINDNRLKLLLN

-1147 KDTTTKAKLSEIITH
+1147 KDKTTKAKLSEIITH

-1757 KNNQITFFEN
+1757 KDNQITFFEN

-2050 EKVDWKS
+2050 EKVDWKA

>member
-78 SVRMQQRAYEDFNPN
+78 SGRMQQRAYEDFNPN

-263 SGTTSAAMSA
+263 SGTTSTAMSA

-343 QRGIAY
+343 QRGIAN

-424 KEFRKKGIISDETN
+424 KEFRKRGIISDETN

-716 KVKGEVEYARY
+716 
-727 SIDQQDAENQ
+727 
-737 FRRLQEASKRLSD
+737 
-750 RDVALYHSGREQVDE
+750 
-765 IVRGRLARVF
+765 
-775 RDKLGAERSRL
+775 
-786 RYDIRVLKNSETG
+786 T
-799 ADVKIYEN
+799 
-807 VSAQTFHDIFEIV
+807 
-820 HKYLKYGDAVD
+820 
-831 VHNVKSSEW
+831 
-840 SVGYADTKNFL
+840 
-851 TSDGLGGFA
+851 
-860 ITKNGDL
+860 
-867 VSVFNLGQKGFLRS
+867 
-881 ISDYVKEQGAKTLDC
+881 
-896 YNSIAQPLPIMYKK
+896 
-910 LGFQSASVL
+910 
-919 EFNYDIIAEDRGK
+919 
-932 AYADEFVKTYGEAPV
+932 
-947 HFMVLTDQN
+947 
-956 VETKHFSKDQYDE
+956 
-969 AVAYQQSFTKKIKEN
+969 EN

-992 QSQTWDESR
+992 HSQTWDESR

-1048 VSDSSTLSSIDKT
+1048 VSDSSTLSNINKT

-1116 IRINDNRLNLLLN
+1116 IRINDNRLKLLLN

-1147 KDTTTKAKLSEIITH
+1147 KDKTTKAKLSEIITH

-1206 VSKQAFYKDGVFSVD
+1206 VSKQAFYKDGAFSVD

-1314 ERAKTMPFAGNK
+1314 ERVKTMPFAGNK

-1380 EKTEDGFRKI
+1380 EKTVEGFRKVAT
-1390 RIKEKAES
+1390 IKQNADYNKILES
-1398 SLWRKVN
+1398 IN
-1405 EHNDRQRESG
+1405 EHNDRARDSG
-1415 VLTDAGRL
+1415 LYDNIEVTEFGR
-1423 RTLPGDLL
+1423 RNNS
-1431 GNSGNDEQ
+1431 GNSGNDGQ
-1439 RHKQG
+1439 RYGQNA
-1444 ERDGGLYRGKSQR
+1444 RDGRVYQEKSER
-1457 DRNGTDKQS
+1457 NGNGTDKQS

-1757 KNNQITFFEN
+1757 KDNQITFFEN

-2050 EKVDWKS
+2050 EKVDWKA

-2096 TKFENVAPKNRYDEN
+2096 AKFENVAPKNRYDEN

-2208 SDLNR
+2208 SDLTR
-2213 KKREIQ
+2213 QKRDIQ

-2281 QSAFEQYDTNVY
+2281 QPAFEQYDTNVY

-2378 LSEEDKAML
+2378 LSKEDKATL